1 MQKINRNKK
10 ARRRENV
17 KTRQCTPF
25 LSKCGSMKVR
35 GQGTHPFPQK
45 LASSYTRFPVFL
57 LSHFPIFLLLVHLGC
72 GLNQIDLSE
81 KKSTILEEAAITQA
95 AAEQALVSDNVRCV
109 STSGNHVWV
118 GTDRG
123 VSVYHKADNLW
134 TKLDREDGLLSND
147 VTAIAADGESVW
159 IGTTLGV
166 SLYELE
172 NKRWKKFQRRD
183 GLASNEVT
191 AIAVDEKYIWVG
203 TDAGISRY
211 DKTTGAWALQREKD
225 KDQFNVITAI
235 AVESEYVWF
244 GTEDGLR
251 RYDKPKDA
259 WNAYTKEEGLV
270 ENYIRHIALSPD
282 AVWVGT
288 EKSGVSKYSTIN
300 QTFTESH
307 TRTDRIESDFIR
319 AIAVDGDNVWFG
331 SEDRG
336 LRRYIT
342 TVDTWFKYTT
352 AQGLVSDHI
361 TALAVDGRDIWLGTY
376 EHGLG
381 RYDKSTDGWT
391 WYSRRDTLV
400 SNQVKSLVSTEG
412 ALWVGT
418 NKGLSRYALREKTW
432 RTYTKADGLTTN
444 YITSLASDADDET
457 LWVGTPLGLGKLEGG
472 RWRFYTEQHG
482 LVDNFVTCVVLSD
495 QVWVGTKGGLSVLMG
510 ESSPSSPQSGEAGQ
524 TRSIREST
532 RGITANQI
540 SVDSRGLVDGFYV
553 SRQPYLA
560 GKWVTAVWAIDE
572 EVWAGT
578 TEGLYR
584 KNATTDKFE
593 PFPVVTD
600 YVNTLASSPD
610 GRLLVG
616 TRNGLWVIRPSFYPP
631 ASGGIR
637 GVTRITDGLP
647 NLNVRA
653 VALDGETIW
662 IGTPGGVARSDGIR
676 VQQIFAMQPDGLL
689 HDNVQSIAVVD
700 KQLFFG
706 TVAGIAVYKVEKNG
720 WDKHTPYHD
729 TEILREDQT
738 RWMEL
743 DGHYLWVLNWAAS
756 PNGAILKF
764 DRRTDT
770 WIEYTKDALPLSSEV
785 PFITTIRRLAV
796 GEKDVWCA
804 TGDGGVLRY
813 NKVSDTWT
821 HFTRSSGLP
830 GHYATLIELDGSNG
844 VWVAFQGGVAAHYD
858 MQTEKWETVKVT
870 EAGIGTYIHDI
881 ACTKDYVW
889 FSTESVGVKRYERST
904 KTWRSYTEAQGMASR
919 SGQWIATDGEGVW
932 TSGEGHYSWVRDR
945 RVHGV
950 SYYRPDDD
958 TWTIYDRRE
967 GLRADRTDYGQVGK
981 DYVWC
986 FGQSG
991 INRYDKVGK
1000 SWTSFTHS
1008 DGLPGSGVE
1017 AVVEDGDG
1025 FWVGTVN
1032 KGVLKYSQAS
1042 GAWIAFTVEDGLI
1055 HDSVWRYQL
1064 KVDSKYVWVGTSRG
1078 LSRYDKEKETWTSFT
1093 KPTTLAD
1100 RRAVAVATDSR
1111 YVWVGTHRGL
1121 SRYDKRYD
1129 RWKHFQK
1136 SEEERDEED
1145 NGDEEDEEDG
1155 EKEEKNE
1162 LVDNNVIDLSVGR
1175 RYVWIATEGGVGRYD
1190 KIADRF
1196 ESYTKENQLPSVDI
1210 RAVVEN
1216 RSDVWIGTKNGIS
1229 KHSILSDD
1237 RNAWETYN
1245 AAIEILPTV
1254 EGKYA
1259 KSLKNDDVRC
1269 LAVDE
1274 NRAWAGTKTG
1284 VSLYA
1289 LRQGTWTTFTQNS
1302 GLASDE
1308 VSCITIDNEQVWF
1321 GSGRGVTVYDTLNET
1336 WKVLTDADGLG
1347 SNLITS
1353 MAIRGNQVWFGTFD
1367 KGITMWDK
1375 TTGQFTTFTKTDG
1388 LPHNG
1393 ILSIAIDG
1401 DYLWFGTH
1409 GGLTRYDSVTGT
1421 WTVYTER
1428 FDHDGI

>member
-1 MQKINRNKK
+1 MQKINRNMKTG
-10 ARRRENV
+10 RRENG
-17 KTRQCTPF
+17 KTRRFTPF
-25 LSKCGSMKVR
+25 LSKCGSVKAR
-35 GQGTHPFPQK
+35 GWEKHSLPHK
-45 LASSYTRFPVFL
+45 LAPSHTRFLVFL
-57 LSHFPIFLLLVHLGC
+57 LFRFQIFMLLFYLGC
-72 GLNQIDLSE
+72 GFTQIDPSE
-81 KKSTILEEAAITQA
+81 KKTAALEGAAITQT
-95 AAEQALVSDNVRCV
+95 AAEQALVSDNVRCI
-109 STSGNHVWV
+109 STSVDYIWV

-123 VSVYHKADNLW
+123 VSVYHKGDNRW
-134 TKLDREDGLLSND
+134 TKLDREDGLLSDD
-147 VTAIAADGESVW
+147 VTAIAADGKSVW

-166 SLYELE
+166 SLYDVET
-172 NKRWKKFQRRD
+172 KHWTKFQRRD
-183 GLASNEVT
+183 GLASNKVT
-191 AIAVDEKYIWVG
+191 AIAVDGNYIWVG
-203 TDAGISRY
+203 TEAGISRY

-225 KDQFNVITAI
+225 KDQFNVITAV

-259 WNAYTKEEGLV
+259 WNTYTKEEGLV
-270 ENYIRHIALSPD
+270 ENHIRWIALSPD

-331 SEDRG
+331 SADRG
-336 LRRYIT
+336 IRRYIT

-361 TALAVDGRDIWLGTY
+361 TALAVDGRNIWIGTY

-381 RYDKSTDGWT
+381 QYDKVTDGWT
-391 WYSRRDTLV
+391 WYSKRDTLV
-400 SNQVKSLVSTEG
+400 SNQIKKLVSTG
-412 ALWVGT
+412 DALWVGT

-432 RTYTKADGLTTN
+432 KTYTKADGLTTN
-444 YITSLASDADDET
+444 YVTSLVGDANDGT
-457 LWVGTPLGLGKLEGG
+457 LWVGTPLGLGKLEDG
-472 RWRFYTEQHG
+472 RWRFYTERNG
-482 LVDNFVTCVVLSD
+482 LANNFVTCISLSNHI
-495 QVWVGTKGGLSVLMG
+495 WVGTKGGLSVLM
-510 ESSPSSPQSGEAGQ
+510 EQSSTHPQSRIETIA
-524 TRSIREST
+524 EST
-532 RGITANQI
+532 GRQASSMGQ
-540 SVDSRGLVDGFYV
+540 SSGFNSSSINV
-553 SRQPYLA
+553 RAAHSYLT
-560 GKWVTAVWAIDE
+560 GKWVTAVLAVDE
-572 EVWAGT
+572 EIWAGT

-584 KNATTDKFE
+584 KNTATDKFE
-593 PFPVVTD
+593 PFPIVTD
-600 YVNTLASSPD
+600 YVNTLTFSPNR
-610 GRLLVG
+610 RLLVG
-616 TRNGLWVIRPSFYPP
+616 TRNGLWIIQGETS
-631 ASGGIR
+631 
-637 GVTRITDGLP
+637 THITEGLP

-653 VALDGETIW
+653 VAIDGETIW
-662 IGTPGGVARSDGIR
+662 VGTPGGVARFDGASVQR
-676 VQQIFAMQPDGLL
+676 VFTMQPDGLL
-689 HDNVQSIAVVD
+689 HDNVQSIAVID
-700 KQLFFG
+700 KQIFFG
-706 TVAGIAVYKVEKNG
+706 TVAGLAVYEIEEDRWEKR
-720 WDKHTPYHD
+720 TPYHD
-729 TEILREDQT
+729 TEILREDEA

-743 DGHYLWVLNWAAS
+743 DGHHLWVLNWTAS

-770 WIEYTKDALPLSSEV
+770 WVEYTKDALPLSSDV
-785 PFITTIRRLAV
+785 PFVTAVPRLAV
-796 GEKDVWCA
+796 GAEDVWCA

-821 HFTRSSGLP
+821 HFTKSSGLP
-830 GHYATLIELDGSNG
+830 GHHATLIELDEPHG
-844 VWVAFQGGVAAHYD
+844 VWVAFLGGVAAHYD
-858 MQTEKWETVKVT
+858 MQTEKWESVQVT
-870 EAGIGTYIHDI
+870 EAGPGTYIEDI

-889 FSTESVGVKRYERST
+889 FSTNGVGVKRYERAT

-919 SGQWIATDGEGVW
+919 SGEWIAADREGVW
-932 TSGEGHYSWVRDR
+932 TSGGSSYSWVSDR
-945 RVHGV
+945 GTSGV
-950 SYYRPDDD
+950 SYYSPTDDA
-958 TWTIYDRRE
+958 WTIYDRRK
-967 GLRADRTDYGQVGK
+967 GLRVGWARYGQVSE

-986 FGQSG
+986 FGWEG
-991 INRYDKVGK
+991 INRYDKAGK
-1000 SWTSFTHS
+1000 AWTSFTQS
-1008 DGLPGSGVE
+1008 DGLPQSSVE
-1017 AVVEDGDG
+1017 AISEDSDG
-1025 FWVGTVN
+1025 FWVGTGS

-1042 GAWIAFTVEDGLI
+1042 GAWTAFTVEDGLV

-1064 KVDSKYVWVGTSRG
+1064 KADSKYVWVGTSRG
-1078 LSRYDKEKETWTSFT
+1078 LSRYDKEKGTWTSFT

-1136 SEEERDEED
+1136 SEEERDDE
-1145 NGDEEDEEDG
+1145 GDEDADEEEGEEEG

-1162 LVDNNVIDLSVGR
+1162 LVDNNVIDLSIGK
-1175 RYVWIATEGGVGRYD
+1175 RYIWIATEGGVGRYD

-1216 RSDVWIGTKNGIS
+1216 RSDVWIGTRNGIS

-1269 LAVDE
+1269 LAVDDS
-1274 NRAWAGTKTG
+1274 RVWAGTKTG

-1289 LRQGTWTTFTQNS
+1289 LRQGTWTTFTQKD

-1308 VSCITIDNEQVWF
+1308 VSCITIDKEQVWF
-1321 GSGRGVTVYDTLNET
+1321 GSRRGVTVYNTVNET
-1336 WKVLTDADGLG
+1336 WKILTEAEGLG

-1353 MAIRGNQVWFGTFD
+1353 MAIRGDQVWFGTFD
-1367 KGITMWDK
+1367 KGVTMLDK
-1375 TTGQFTTFTKTDG
+1375 TTGQFTTFTKADG

-1393 ILSIAIDG
+1393 ILSIVID
-1401 DYLWFGTH
+1401 DNYLWFGTH
-1409 GGLTRYDSVTGT
+1409 GGLTRYDSLTGT

>member
-1 MQKINRNKK
+1 MRKTNKDEK
-10 ARRRENV
+10 TRRRENV
-17 KTRQCTPF
+17 KTRQFTPF
-25 LSKCGSMKVR
+25 LNTCGSVEAKGR
-35 GQGTHPFPQK
+35 EKHPLPQK
-45 LASSYTRFPVFL
+45 LAPSHTRFVVFL
-57 LSHFPIFLLLVHLGC
+57 LSRFPVILLLFHLGC
-72 GLNQIDLSE
+72 GLTQIDPSE
-81 KKSTILEEAAITQA
+81 KKSAALEEAAITQT

-109 STSGNHVWV
+109 STSANHVWV

-123 VSVYHKADNLW
+123 VSVYHKADNRW
-134 TKLDREDGLLSND
+134 TKLDREDGLLSDD
-147 VTAIAADGESVW
+147 VTAIAADGKSVW
-159 IGTTLGV
+159 IGTTLGI
-166 SLYELE
+166 SFYNLE
-172 NKRWKKFQRRD
+172 TEHWGKFQRRD
-183 GLASNEVT
+183 GLASNKVT
-191 AIAVDEKYIWVG
+191 SVAVDGNYIWVG
-203 TDAGISRY
+203 TEAGISRY
-211 DKTTGAWALQREKD
+211 DKTTRAWALQQEQD
-225 KDQFNVITAI
+225 KDQFNAITAV

-251 RYDKPKDA
+251 RYDKPKDS
-259 WNAYTKEEGLV
+259 WNTYTKEEGLV
-270 ENYIRHIALSPD
+270 ENHIRYIALSPD

-331 SEDRG
+331 SADRG
-336 LRRYIT
+336 IRRYIT

-361 TALAVDGRDIWLGTY
+361 TALAVDGRTIWIGTY
-376 EHGLG
+376 EHGLS
-381 RYDKSTDGWT
+381 RYDKVTDGWT
-391 WYSRRDTLV
+391 WYSKRDMLA
-400 SNQVKSLVSTEG
+400 SNQVKTLVSTG
-412 ALWVGT
+412 DALWVGT
-418 NKGLSRYALREKTW
+418 NKGLSRYAFREKTW
-432 RTYTKADGLTTN
+432 KTYTKADGLTTN
-444 YITSLASDADDET
+444 YITSLVGDGDDGT
-457 LWVGTPLGLGKLEGG
+457 LWVGTSLGLGRLEGE
-472 RWRFYTEQHG
+472 RWRFYTERNG
-482 LVDNFVTCVVLSD
+482 LASNFVTCISVTN
-495 QVWVGTKGGLSVLMG
+495 QVWVGTKGGLSVLI
-510 ESSPSSPQSGEAGQ
+510 EEALTSSPPSGIQ
-524 TRSIREST
+524 TISEST
-532 RGITANQI
+532 NQQDSSIGKSSDFNSSRITFRA
-540 SVDSRGLVDGFYV
+540 SHS
-553 SRQPYLA
+553 YLTS
-560 GKWVTAVWAIDE
+560 KWVTAVLAIGE

-584 KNATTDKFE
+584 RDTTTDKFE
-593 PFPVVTD
+593 PFPGVTD
-600 YVNTLASSPD
+600 YVNTLALSPD

-616 TRNGLWVIRPSFYPP
+616 TRNGLWIIRPPFYPP

-637 GVTRITDGLP
+637 GVTNLTDGLP
-647 NLNVRA
+647 NLNVRT
-653 VALDGETIW
+653 VAIDGETIW
-662 IGTPGGVARSDGIR
+662 VGTPGGVARSDGAR
-676 VQQIFAMQPDGLL
+676 VHRVFTMQPDGLL

-700 KQLFFG
+700 KQIFFG
-706 TVAGIAVYKVEKNG
+706 TVAGLAVYEIEEDR
-720 WDKHTPYHD
+720 WEKHTPYHD
-729 TEILREDQT
+729 TEVLREDEA
-738 RWMEL
+738 RWIEL
-743 DGHYLWVLNWAAS
+743 DGDHLWVLNWGAS

-770 WIEYTKDALPLSSEV
+770 WVEYTKDALPLSSDV
-785 PFITTIRRLAV
+785 PFITAIRRLAV
-796 GEKDVWCA
+796 GTADVWCA

-830 GHYATLIELDGSNG
+830 GHHATLVEVDEPDG
-844 VWVAFQGGVAAHYD
+844 VWVAFLGGVAAHYD
-858 MQTEKWETVKVT
+858 TQTEKWESVKVT
-870 EAGIGTYIHDI
+870 EAGPGTYIEDI

-889 FSTESVGVKRYERST
+889 FSTNGVGVKRYERAT

-919 SGQWIATDGEGVW
+919 SGQWIAADGKGVW
-932 TSGEGHYSWVRDR
+932 TSGGSSYSWVSDR
-945 RVHGV
+945 GTSGV
-950 SYYRPDDD
+950 SYYHPTDD
-958 TWTIYDRRE
+958 TWTIYDRRK
-967 GLRADRTDYGQVGK
+967 GLRVNWTRYGQVSE

-986 FGQSG
+986 FGWDG
-991 INRYDKVGK
+991 INRYDKAGK
-1000 SWTSFTHS
+1000 LWTSFTRS
-1008 DGLPGSGVE
+1008 DGLPESSVE
-1017 AVVEDGDG
+1017 AISEDIDD
-1025 FWVGTVN
+1025 FWVGTGS

-1042 GAWIAFTVEDGLI
+1042 GAWTVFTVEDGLV

-1078 LSRYDKEKETWTSFT
+1078 LSRYDKEKGTWTSFT

-1129 RWKHFQK
+1129 RWKHFQQ
-1136 SEEERDEED
+1136 SEEESEIDEEG
-1145 NGDEEDEEDG
+1145 NGDEEEEEEVG

-1162 LVDNNVIDLSVGR
+1162 LVDNNVIDLSVGKQ
-1175 RYVWIATEGGVGRYD
+1175 YIWIATEGGVGRYD

-1196 ESYTKENQLPSVDI
+1196 ESYTKDNQLPSVDI
-1210 RAVVEN
+1210 RAIVEN

-1274 NRAWAGTKTG
+1274 NHVWAGTKTG

-1289 LRQGTWTTFTQNS
+1289 LRQGTWTTFTQKE

-1308 VSCITIDNEQVWF
+1308 VSCITIDNERVWF
-1321 GSGRGVTVYDTLNET
+1321 GSGRGVTVYDTANKT
-1336 WKVLTDADGLG
+1336 WKILTEADGLG

-1353 MAIRGNQVWFGTFD
+1353 MAIRGDQVWFGTFD
-1367 KGITMWDK
+1367 KGVTVLDK
-1375 TTGQFTTFTKTDG
+1375 TTGQCTTFTKADG

-1409 GGLTRYDSVTGT
+1409 GGLTRYDSLTGT

>member
-1 MQKINRNKK
+1 MRKINK
-10 ARRRENV
+10 NV
-17 KTRQCTPF
+17 KLGKHFNAKAQRHKGAKKRLFNIFF
-25 LSKCGSMKVR
+25 LR
-35 GQGTHPFPQK
+35 FIGTGFVPWYLCVLTFLLL
-45 LASSYTRFPVFL
+45 LARFPVFIL
-57 LSHFPIFLLLVHLGC
+57 LFYLGC
-72 GLNQIDLSE
+72 GLTQVDLSE
-81 KKSTILEEAAITQA
+81 KQSAALEEAAITQT
-95 AAEQALVSDNVRCV
+95 AAERALVSDNIRCI
-109 STSGNHVWV
+109 STSVDYVWV

-123 VSVYHKADNLW
+123 VSVYHKGDNRW
-134 TKLDREDGLLSND
+134 TKLDREDGLLSDD
-147 VTAIAADGESVW
+147 VTAIAADGKSVW

-166 SLYELE
+166 SLYDLE
-172 NKRWKKFQRRD
+172 TRRWTKFQRRD
-183 GLASNEVT
+183 GLGSNKVT
-191 AIAVDEKYIWVG
+191 ALAVDGNYIWVG
-203 TDAGISRY
+203 TEAGISRY
-211 DKTTGAWALQREKD
+211 DKTTRAWALQQEKD
-225 KDQFNVITAI
+225 KDRFNAVTAV

-259 WNAYTKEEGLV
+259 WNTYTKEEGLV
-270 ENYIRHIALSPD
+270 ENHIRYIALSPD

-331 SEDRG
+331 SADRG
-336 LRRYIT
+336 IRRYIT

-361 TALAVDGRDIWLGTY
+361 AALAVDGRHIWIGTY

-381 RYDKSTDGWT
+381 QYDKATDGWT
-391 WYSRRDTLV
+391 WYSKRDTLV
-400 SNQVKSLVSTEG
+400 SNQVKALISTGE
-412 ALWVGT
+412 ALWAGT
-418 NKGLSRYALREKTW
+418 NKGLSRYSLRKKTW

-444 YITSLASDADDET
+444 YITALGNANDGT
-457 LWVGTPLGLGKLEGG
+457 LWVGTSLGLGRLEGE
-472 RWRFYTEQHG
+472 RWRFYTERNG
-482 LVDNFVTCVVLSD
+482 LANNFVTCISLSN
-495 QVWVGTKGGLSVLMG
+495 QIWVGTKGGLSVLMKVPRPPN
-510 ESSPSSPQSGEAGQ
+510 SSRFTFHAS
-524 TRSIREST
+524 RS
-532 RGITANQI
+532 
-540 SVDSRGLVDGFYV
+540 
-553 SRQPYLA
+553 YLT
-560 GKWVTAVWAIDE
+560 GKWVTAVLAMGE

-584 KNATTDKFE
+584 RDAATDKFE
-593 PFPVVTD
+593 PFPVITD
-600 YVNTLASSPD
+600 YVNTLALSPD

-616 TRNGLWVIRPSFYPP
+616 TRNGLWIIQGATS
-631 ASGGIR
+631 
-637 GVTRITDGLP
+637 THLTKGLP

-653 VALDGETIW
+653 VAADRETIW
-662 IGTPGGVARSDGIR
+662 IGTPGGVASSDGAR
-676 VQQIFAMQPDGLL
+676 VQRVFTMYPNGLL
-689 HDNVQSIAVVD
+689 HDNVQNIAVVD
-700 KQLFFG
+700 KQVFFG
-706 TVAGIAVYKVEKNG
+706 TVAGIAVYEVEKNE
-720 WDKHTPYHD
+720 WRKHTPYRD
-729 TEILREDQT
+729 TEILREDEA

-743 DGHYLWVLNWAAS
+743 DGHHLWVLNWAAS

-770 WIEYTKDALPLSSEV
+770 WVEYTKDALPLSSEV
-785 PFITTIRRLAV
+785 PFITAVRRLAV
-796 GEKDVWCA
+796 GTEDVWCA

-821 HFTRSSGLP
+821 HFTKSSGLP
-830 GHYATLIELDGSNG
+830 GHHATLIELDDPYG
-844 VWVAFQGGVAAHYD
+844 VWVAFLGGVAAHYD
-858 MQTEKWETVKVT
+858 TRTEKWDSVQVT
-870 EAGIGTYIHDI
+870 EAGPGTYIEDI
-881 ACTKDYVW
+881 ACTKEYVW
-889 FSTESVGVKRYERST
+889 FSTNGVGVKRYERAT

-919 SGQWIATDGEGVW
+919 SGEWIAADGDGVW
-932 TSGEGHYSWVRDR
+932 TSGGSSYSWVSDR
-945 RVHGV
+945 GTSGV
-950 SYYRPDDD
+950 SYYQPTND
-958 TWTIYDRRE
+958 TWTIYDRRK
-967 GLRADRTDYGQVGK
+967 GLRVGWARYGQVSE

-986 FGQSG
+986 FGWEG
-991 INRYDKVGK
+991 INRYDKTGK
-1000 SWTSFTHS
+1000 SWTSFTQS
-1008 DGLPGSGVE
+1008 DGLPESSVE
-1017 AVVEDGDG
+1017 AISEDSDG
-1025 FWVGTVN
+1025 FWVGTGSE
-1032 KGVLKYSQAS
+1032 GVLKYSQAS
-1042 GAWIAFTVEDGLI
+1042 GAWTAFTVEDGLV

-1078 LSRYDKEKETWTSFT
+1078 LSRYDKEKGTWTSFT

-1136 SEEERDEED
+1136 SEEEEKDEED
-1145 NGDEEDEEDG
+1145 NGDEAEDDEEEG

-1162 LVDNNVIDLSVGR
+1162 LVDNNVIDLSVGK
-1175 RYVWIATEGGVGRYD
+1175 RYIWIATEGGVGRYD
-1190 KIADRF
+1190 KIANRF
-1196 ESYTKENQLPSVDI
+1196 ESYTQENQLPSVDI

-1269 LAVDE
+1269 LAVDD
-1274 NRAWAGTKTG
+1274 NRVWAGTKTG

-1289 LRQGTWTTFTQNS
+1289 LRQGTWTTFTQKD

-1308 VSCITIDNEQVWF
+1308 VSCIIIDKEEVWF
-1321 GSGRGVTVYDTLNET
+1321 GSGRGVTVYNTVNKT
-1336 WKVLTDADGLG
+1336 WKVSQSIGTDGLG

-1353 MAIRGNQVWFGTFD
+1353 MAIRGDQVWFGTFD
-1367 KGITMWDK
+1367 KGVTMLDK
-1375 TTGQFTTFTKTDG
+1375 TTGQFTTFTKADG

-1409 GGLTRYDSVTGT
+1409 GGLTRYDSLTGT

>member
-1 MQKINRNKK
+1 M
-10 ARRRENV
+10 
-17 KTRQCTPF
+17 
-25 LSKCGSMKVR
+25 
-35 GQGTHPFPQK
+35 
-45 LASSYTRFPVFL
+45 
-57 LSHFPIFLLLVHLGC
+57 
-72 GLNQIDLSE
+72 
-81 KKSTILEEAAITQA
+81 TILEEAAITQA

-109 STSGNHVWV
+109 SASANHVWV

-123 VSVYHKADNLW
+123 ISVYHKADNRW
-134 TKLDREDGLLSND
+134 TKLDREDGLLSDD
-147 VTAIAADGESVW
+147 VTAIAADAESVW

-166 SLYELE
+166 SFYDSEK
-172 NKRWKKFQRRD
+172 KRWKKFQRRD
-183 GLASNEVT
+183 GLASNKVT

-225 KDQFNVITAI
+225 KDQFNAITAI

-259 WNAYTKEEGLV
+259 WNTYTKEEGLV
-270 ENYIRHIALSPD
+270 ENHIRWIALSPD

-288 EKSGVSKYSTIN
+288 ERSGVSKYSTIN

-331 SEDRG
+331 LADRG
-336 LRRYIT
+336 IRRYIT

-361 TALAVDGRDIWLGTY
+361 TALAVDGRNIWIGTY

-381 RYDKSTDGWT
+381 RYDKVTDGWT
-391 WYSRRDTLV
+391 WYSKRDTLV
-400 SNQVKSLVSTEG
+400 SNQVKTLVSTG
-412 ALWVGT
+412 DALWVGT

-444 YITSLASDADDET
+444 YITSLASDTSDET
-457 LWVGTPLGLGKLEGG
+457 LWVGTPLGLGKLKDG
-472 RWRFYTEQHG
+472 RWRFYTERNG
-482 LVDNFVTCVVLSD
+482 LVDNFVTCISFSNRL
-495 QVWVGTKGGLSVLMG
+495 WVGTKGGLSVLM
-510 ESSPSSPQSGEAGQ
+510 EQPSAHPQSGIETISKSTDQQSSSMGNSSDPNASHM
-524 TRSIREST
+524 TFHASRS
-532 RGITANQI
+532 
-540 SVDSRGLVDGFYV
+540 
-553 SRQPYLA
+553 YLT
-560 GKWVTAVWAIDE
+560 GKWVTAVLAIDA

-584 KNATTDKFE
+584 KNAATDKFE
-593 PFPVVTD
+593 PVPVVTD
-600 YVNTLASSPD
+600 YVNTLVFSPE

-616 TRNGLWVIRPSFYPP
+616 TRNGLWIIHGE
-631 ASGGIR
+631 AS
-637 GVTRITDGLP
+637 THITDGLP

-653 VALDGETIW
+653 VALDGGTIW
-662 IGTPGGVARSDGIR
+662 MGTPGGVARSNEIR
-676 VQQIFAMQPDGLL
+676 VQQIFTMQPDGLL

-700 KQLFFG
+700 KRLFFG
-706 TVAGIAVYKVEKNG
+706 TVAGLAAYEVEKNR
-720 WDKHTPYHD
+720 WEKHTPYYD
-729 TEILREDQT
+729 TEILREDQA

-743 DGHYLWVLNWAAS
+743 DGHYLWVINWDAS

-770 WIEYTKDALPLSSEV
+770 WIEYTKDALPISSEV
-785 PFITTIRRLAV
+785 PFITAIRRLAV

-813 NKVSDTWT
+813 NKASDTWT
-821 HFTRSSGLP
+821 HFTKSSGLP
-830 GHYATLIELDGSNG
+830 GHHATRIEIDEPNG
-844 VWVAFQGGVAAHYD
+844 VWVAFLGGVAAYYD
-858 MQTEKWETVKVT
+858 TQTEKWETVKVT
-870 EAGIGTYIHDI
+870 EPGDGTSIEDI
-881 ACTKDYVW
+881 ACAKDYVW
-889 FSTESVGVKRYERST
+889 FSTRSVGVKRYERTT

-919 SGQWIATDGEGVW
+919 RGDWIAADGEGVW
-932 TSGEGHYSWVRDR
+932 TSGRGHYSWVRGR
-945 RVHGV
+945 RAHGV
-950 SYYRPDDD
+950 SYYRSDDD

-967 GLRADRTDYGQVGK
+967 GLRAGEAEFGQVSD

-986 FGQSG
+986 FGYGG
-991 INRYDKVGK
+991 INRYDKAGR

-1008 DGLPGSGVE
+1008 DGLPSSGGESGDVGVQ
-1017 AVVEDGDG
+1017 AVAEDGNG

-1042 GAWIAFTVEDGLI
+1042 GAWTAFTVEDGLV

-1078 LSRYDKEKETWTSFT
+1078 LSRYDKAKETWTSFT
-1093 KPTTLAD
+1093 KPTILAD
-1100 RRAVAVATDSR
+1100 RRAVAVTTDSR

-1129 RWKHFQK
+1129 GWKHFQK
-1136 SEEERDEED
+1136 LEEESGDDEED
-1145 NGDEEDEEDG
+1145 NEDEEEEDED
-1155 EKEEKNE
+1155 KEEEIKNE
-1162 LVDNNVIDLSVGR
+1162 LVDNNVIDLSVGS

-1210 RAVVEN
+1210 RAIVQN

-1269 LAVDE
+1269 LAVDDSHV
-1274 NRAWAGTKTG
+1274 WAGTKTG

-1289 LRQGTWTTFTQNS
+1289 LRQGTWTTFTQKD

-1308 VSCITIDNEQVWF
+1308 VSCIIIDNEQVWF
-1321 GSGRGVTVYDTLNET
+1321 GSGRGVTVYDTSNET
-1336 WKVLTDADGLG
+1336 WRVLTEADGLG

-1353 MAIRGNQVWFGTFD
+1353 MAIRGDQVWFGTFD
-1367 KGITMWDK
+1367 KGVTMLDK
-1375 TTGQFTTFTKTDG
+1375 TTGQFTTFTKADG

-1393 ILSIAIDG
+1393 ILSITIDD

-1409 GGLTRYDSVTGT
+1409 GGLTRYDSLTGT

>member
-1 MQKINRNKK
+1 M
-10 ARRRENV
+10 
-17 KTRQCTPF
+17 
-25 LSKCGSMKVR
+25 LSCFQS
-35 GQGTHPFPQK
+35 FI
-45 LASSYTRFPVFL
+45 L
-57 LSHFPIFLLLVHLGC
+57 LFYVGC
-72 GLNQIDLSE
+72 GFTQIDSSD
-81 KKSTILEEAAITQA
+81 KKTAALEGAAITQT
-95 AAEQALVSDNVRCV
+95 AAEQALVSDNVRCI
-109 STSGNHVWV
+109 STSADYVWV

-123 VSVYHKADNLW
+123 VSVYHKGDNRW
-134 TKLDREDGLLSND
+134 TKLDRENGLLSDD
-147 VTAIAADGESVW
+147 VTAIAADGKSVW

-166 SLYELE
+166 SLYDVET
-172 NKRWKKFQRRD
+172 KHWTKFQRRD
-183 GLASNEVT
+183 GLASNKVT
-191 AIAVDEKYIWVG
+191 AMAVDGNYIWVG
-203 TDAGISRY
+203 TEAGISRY

-225 KDQFNVITAI
+225 KDQFNVITAV

-259 WNAYTKEEGLV
+259 WNTYTKEEGLV
-270 ENYIRHIALSPD
+270 ENHIRWIALSPD

-331 SEDRG
+331 SADRG
-336 LRRYIT
+336 IRRYIT

-361 TALAVDGRDIWLGTY
+361 TALAVDGRNIWIGTY

-381 RYDKSTDGWT
+381 QYDKVTDGWT
-391 WYSRRDTLV
+391 WYSKRDTLV
-400 SNQVKSLVSTEG
+400 SNQIKTLVSAGE
-412 ALWVGT
+412 ALWIGT

-432 RTYTKADGLTTN
+432 KAYTKADGLATN
-444 YITSLASDADDET
+444 YITSLVGDANDGK
-457 LWVGTPLGLGKLEGG
+457 LWVGTPLGLGKLEDG
-472 RWRFYTEQHG
+472 RWRFYTERNG
-482 LVDNFVTCVVLSD
+482 LANNFVTCISLSNHVSTRRGSSTLFGSS
-495 QVWVGTKGGLSVLMG
+495 QPNNVGIWVGTKSGLSVLV
-510 ESSPSSPQSGEAGQ
+510 EQPSTDPQSGIGKN
-524 TRSIREST
+524 TEST
-532 RGITANQI
+532 GQQTSPIEKSSEPNSSPINVRA
-540 SVDSRGLVDGFYV
+540 SHS
-553 SRQPYLA
+553 YLT
-560 GKWVTAVWAIDE
+560 GKWVTAVLAIDE

-584 KNATTDKFE
+584 KNAATDEFE
-593 PFPVVTD
+593 PFPIVTD
-600 YVNTLASSPD
+600 YVNTLTFSPD
-610 GRLLVG
+610 KRLLVG
-616 TRNGLWVIRPSFYPP
+616 TRNGLWIIQGETS
-631 ASGGIR
+631 
-637 GVTRITDGLP
+637 THITEGLP

-653 VALDGETIW
+653 VAIDGETIW
-662 IGTPGGVARSDGIR
+662 VGTPGGVVRSDGVSVQR
-676 VQQIFAMQPDGLL
+676 VFTMQPDGLL
-689 HDNVQSIAVVD
+689 HDNVQSIAVID
-700 KQLFFG
+700 KQIFFG
-706 TVAGIAVYKVEKNG
+706 TVAGLAVYEIEEDR
-720 WDKHTPYHD
+720 WEKHTPYHD
-729 TEILREDQT
+729 TEILREDEA

-743 DGHYLWVLNWAAS
+743 DGHHLWVLNWMAS

-770 WIEYTKDALPLSSEV
+770 WVEYTKEALPLSSDV
-785 PFITTIRRLAV
+785 PFITAVPRLAV
-796 GEKDVWCA
+796 GTEDVWCA

-813 NKVSDTWT
+813 NKVSDTWS
-821 HFTRSSGLP
+821 HFTKSAGLP
-830 GHYATLIELDGSNG
+830 GHHATLIEVDEPNG
-844 VWVAFQGGVAAHYD
+844 VWVAFLGGVAAHYD
-858 MQTEKWETVKVT
+858 TWTEKWESVKVT
-870 EAGIGTYIHDI
+870 EAGPGTYIEDI
-881 ACTKDYVW
+881 ACTRDYVW
-889 FSTESVGVKRYERST
+889 FSTNGVGVKRYERAT

-919 SGQWIATDGEGVW
+919 SGQWIAADGEGVW
-932 TSGEGHYSWVRDR
+932 TSGGSSYSWVSDR
-945 RVHGV
+945 GTSGV
-950 SYYRPDDD
+950 SYYQPTND
-958 TWTIYDRRE
+958 TWTIYDRRK
-967 GLRADRTDYGQVGK
+967 GLRVGWARYGQVSE

-986 FGQSG
+986 FGWQG
-991 INRYDKVGK
+991 INRYDKTDK
-1000 SWTSFTHS
+1000 SWTSFTQS
-1008 DGLPGSGVE
+1008 DGLPQSSVE
-1017 AVVEDGDG
+1017 AISEDSDG
-1025 FWVGTVN
+1025 FWVGTGS

-1042 GAWIAFTVEDGLI
+1042 GAWTAFTVEDGLV
-1055 HDSVWRYQL
+1055 HDSIWRYQL
-1064 KVDSKYVWVGTSRG
+1064 KADSKYVWVGTSRG
-1078 LSRYDKEKETWTSFT
+1078 LSRYDKEKGTWTSFT

-1129 RWKHFQK
+1129 RWKHFEK
-1136 SEEERDEED
+1136 PAEESGRDEDEDGDEGDDEEEQEPETT
-1145 NGDEEDEEDG
+1145 
-1155 EKEEKNE
+1155 NE
-1162 LVDNNVIDLSVGR
+1162 LVDNNVIDLSVGK
-1175 RYVWIATEGGVGRYD
+1175 RYIWIATEGGVGRYD

-1269 LAVDE
+1269 LAVDD
-1274 NRAWAGTKTG
+1274 NRVWAGTKTG

-1289 LRQGTWTTFTQNS
+1289 LRQGTWTTFTQKD

-1308 VSCITIDNEQVWF
+1308 VSCITIDKEQVWF
-1321 GSGRGVTVYDTLNET
+1321 GSRRGVTVYDTVNKT
-1336 WKVLTDADGLG
+1336 WKILTEADGLG

-1353 MAIRGNQVWFGTFD
+1353 MAIRGDQVWFGTFD
-1367 KGITMWDK
+1367 KGVTMLDK
-1375 TTGQFTTFTKTDG
+1375 TTGQFTTFTKADG

-1393 ILSIAIDG
+1393 ILSIVIED

-1409 GGLTRYDSVTGT
+1409 GGLTRYDSLTGT

>member
-1 MQKINRNKK
+1 METL
-10 ARRRENV
+10 ENYALHFRSHV
-17 KTRQCTPF
+17 LRFTF
-25 LSKCGSMKVR
+25 YALSLF
-35 GQGTHPFPQK
+35 H
-45 LASSYTRFPVFL
+45 
-57 LSHFPIFLLLVHLGC
+57 IGC
-72 GLNQIDLSE
+72 GLIQIGPGE
-81 KKSTILEEAAITQA
+81 EKSTVLEEAVITQA

-109 STSGNHVWV
+109 STSTGHVWV

-123 VSVYHKADNLW
+123 VSVYHKADNRW
-134 TKLDREDGLLSND
+134 TKLDREDGLLSDD

-166 SLYELE
+166 SLYDLE
-172 NKRWKKFQRRD
+172 DKRWIKFQRRD
-183 GLASNEVT
+183 GLASNKVT
-191 AIAVDEKYIWVG
+191 AIAVDGNYIWVG

-225 KDQFNVITAI
+225 KDQFNAITAI

-259 WNAYTKEEGLV
+259 WNVYTKEEGLV
-270 ENYIRHIALSPD
+270 ENHIRHIALSPD

-331 SEDRG
+331 SADRG
-336 LRRYIT
+336 IRRYIA

-352 AQGLVSDHI
+352 TQGLVSDHI
-361 TALAVDGRDIWLGTY
+361 AALTVDGRNIWIGTY

-381 RYDKSTDGWT
+381 RYDKATDGWT
-391 WYSRRDTLV
+391 WYSRRDALA
-400 SNQVKSLVSTEG
+400 SNQVQSLVSTEG
-412 ALWVGT
+412 ALWAGT

-432 RTYTKADGLTTN
+432 RNYTKADGLTTN
-444 YITSLASDADDET
+444 YITSLTAGAEDGS
-457 LWVGTPLGLGKLEGG
+457 LWVGTPLGLGRLAGK
-472 RWRFYTEQHG
+472 RWRFYTERNG
-482 LVDNFVTCVVLSD
+482 LAHNFVTCVSVSN
-495 QVWVGTKGGLSVLMG
+495 QIWVGTKGGLNVLM
-510 ESSPSSPQSGEAGQ
+510 EEPPISSLQSGIE
-524 TRSIREST
+524 TVSEST
-532 RGITANQI
+532 NQQNWSMETPSI
-540 SVDSRGLVDGFYV
+540 PDSSHRTFHA
-553 SRQPYLA
+553 SRSYLT
-560 GKWVTAVWAIDE
+560 GKWVTAVLVINK

-578 TEGLYR
+578 TEGVYR
-584 KNATTDKFE
+584 RNAATDRFE
-593 PFPVVTD
+593 LFPVVTD
-600 YVNTLASSPD
+600 YVNTLVFSPD

-616 TRNGLWVIRPSFYPP
+616 TRNGLWIIHGETSTH
-631 ASGGIR
+631 I
-637 GVTRITDGLP
+637 INGLP
-647 NLNVRA
+647 NPNVRA
-653 VALDGETIW
+653 IAVDKETIW
-662 IGTPGGVARSDGIR
+662 IGTPGGVARTDGAR
-676 VQQIFAMQPDGLL
+676 VQQIVTMQPDGLL
-689 HDNVQSIAVVD
+689 HNNVQSITVVD
-700 KQLFFG
+700 KQVFFG
-706 TVAGIAVYKVEKNG
+706 TVAGLAVYEVENDR
-720 WDKHTPYHD
+720 WDRHKPYHD
-729 TEILREDQT
+729 TEVLREDEA
-738 RWMEL
+738 RWIEL
-743 DGHYLWVLNWAAS
+743 DGHHLWAINWSAS

-770 WIEYTKDALPLSSEV
+770 WIEYTKDALPLSSEI
-785 PFITTIRRLAV
+785 PFITGIRRLAV
-796 GEKDVWCA
+796 GTEDVWCA

-813 NKVSDTWT
+813 NKASDTWM
-821 HFTRSSGLP
+821 HFTKSSGLP
-830 GHYATLIELDGSNG
+830 GHHATLIELDEPDG
-844 VWVAFQGGVAAHYD
+844 VWVAFLGGVAAHYD
-858 MQTEKWETVKVT
+858 MRTEKWETVKVT
-870 EAGIGTYIHDI
+870 EAGIGTYIEDI

-889 FSTESVGVKRYERST
+889 FSTRSVGVKRYERAT

-919 SGQWIATDGEGVW
+919 SGDWIATDGEGVW

-967 GLRADRTDYGQVGK
+967 GLRADRTDYGQVGE

-986 FGQSG
+986 FGRSG
-991 INRYDKVGK
+991 INRYDKAGK
-1000 SWTSFTHS
+1000 SWTSFTRS

-1017 AVVEDGDG
+1017 AIAEDGDG

-1032 KGVLKYSQAS
+1032 KGVLKYAQAS
-1042 GAWIAFTVEDGLI
+1042 GAWTAFTVEDGLV
-1055 HDSVWRYQL
+1055 HDSIWRYQL

-1145 NGDEEDEEDG
+1145 NEDEEDEEDG

-1210 RAVVEN
+1210 RAVVQN

-1274 NRAWAGTKTG
+1274 NRVWAGTKTG

-1289 LRQGTWTTFTQNS
+1289 LRQGTWTTFTQND
-1302 GLASDE
+1302 GLANDE
-1308 VSCITIDNEQVWF
+1308 VSCIIVDNEQVWF

-1336 WKVLTDADGLG
+1336 WKVLTEADGLG

-1353 MAIRGNQVWFGTFD
+1353 MAIRGDHVWFGTFD
-1367 KGITMWDK
+1367 KGVTMLDK
-1375 TTGQFTTFTKTDG
+1375 TTGQFTTFTKAEG

-1409 GGLTRYDSVTGT
+1409 GGLTRYDSLTGT

>member
-81 KKSTILEEAAITQA
+81 KKSTVLEEAAITQA

-109 STSGNHVWV
+109 STSANHVWV

-134 TKLDREDGLLSND
+134 TKLDREDGLLSDD

-400 SNQVKSLVSTEG
+400 SNQVKSLASTEG

-482 LVDNFVTCVVLSD
+482 LANNFVTCIVLSN

-510 ESSPSSPQSGEAGQ
+510 ESSPSSPQSGEDGQ

-804 TGDGGVLRY
+804 TGDGG
-813 NKVSDTWT
+813 
-821 HFTRSSGLP
+821 
-830 GHYATLIELDGSNG
+830 
-844 VWVAFQGGVAAHYD
+844 
-858 MQTEKWETVKVT
+858 
-870 EAGIGTYIHDI
+870 
-881 ACTKDYVW
+881 CT
-889 FSTESVGVKRYERST
+889 
-904 KTWRSYTEAQGMASR
+904 
-919 SGQWIATDGEGVW
+919 
-932 TSGEGHYSWVRDR
+932 
-945 RVHGV
+945 
-950 SYYRPDDD
+950 
-958 TWTIYDRRE
+958 TI
-967 GLRADRTDYGQVGK
+967 Q
-981 DYVWC
+981 
-986 FGQSG
+986 
-991 INRYDKVGK
+991 
-1000 SWTSFTHS
+1000 
-1008 DGLPGSGVE
+1008 
-1017 AVVEDGDG
+1017 
-1025 FWVGTVN
+1025 
-1032 KGVLKYSQAS
+1032 
-1042 GAWIAFTVEDGLI
+1042 
-1055 HDSVWRYQL
+1055 
-1064 KVDSKYVWVGTSRG
+1064 
-1078 LSRYDKEKETWTSFT
+1078 
-1093 KPTTLAD
+1093 
-1100 RRAVAVATDSR
+1100 
-1111 YVWVGTHRGL
+1111 
-1121 SRYDKRYD
+1121 
-1129 RWKHFQK
+1129 
-1136 SEEERDEED
+1136 
-1145 NGDEEDEEDG
+1145 
-1155 EKEEKNE
+1155 
-1162 LVDNNVIDLSVGR
+1162 
-1175 RYVWIATEGGVGRYD
+1175 
-1190 KIADRF
+1190 
-1196 ESYTKENQLPSVDI
+1196 
-1210 RAVVEN
+1210 
-1216 RSDVWIGTKNGIS
+1216 
-1229 KHSILSDD
+1229 
-1237 RNAWETYN
+1237 
-1245 AAIEILPTV
+1245 
-1254 EGKYA
+1254 
-1259 KSLKNDDVRC
+1259 
-1269 LAVDE
+1269 
-1274 NRAWAGTKTG
+1274 
-1284 VSLYA
+1284 
-1289 LRQGTWTTFTQNS
+1289 
-1302 GLASDE
+1302 
-1308 VSCITIDNEQVWF
+1308 
-1321 GSGRGVTVYDTLNET
+1321 
-1336 WKVLTDADGLG
+1336 
-1347 SNLITS
+1347 
-1353 MAIRGNQVWFGTFD
+1353 
-1367 KGITMWDK
+1367 
-1375 TTGQFTTFTKTDG
+1375 
-1388 LPHNG
+1388 
-1393 ILSIAIDG
+1393 
-1401 DYLWFGTH
+1401 
-1409 GGLTRYDSVTGT
+1409 
-1421 WTVYTER
+1421 
-1428 FDHDGI
+1428 

>member
-1 MQKINRNKK
+1 MRKINKDEK
-10 ARRRENV
+10 TGRRENG
-17 KTRQCTPF
+17 KTRVQ
-25 LSKCGSMKVR
+25 
-35 GQGTHPFPQK
+35 
-45 LASSYTRFPVFL
+45 L
-57 LSHFPIFLLLVHLGC
+57 LFRCRTVPLFCFQIFMLLFYLGC
-72 GLNQIDLSE
+72 GLTQIDSTE
-81 KKSTILEEAAITQA
+81 KKSAALEEAAITQA
-95 AAEQALVSDNVRCV
+95 AAEQALVSDNIRCV
-109 STSGNHVWV
+109 STSANHVWV

-123 VSVYHKADNLW
+123 VSVYHKADKRW
-134 TKLDREDGLLSND
+134 TKLDWEDGLLSDD
-147 VTAIAADGESVW
+147 VTAIAADGKSVW

-166 SLYELE
+166 SLYDLE
-172 NKRWKKFQRRD
+172 TKHWAKFQRRD
-183 GLASNEVT
+183 GLASNKVS
-191 AIAVDEKYIWVG
+191 AIAVDGNYIWVG

-211 DKTTGAWALQREKD
+211 DKTTKAWALQQEKD
-225 KDQFNVITAI
+225 KDLFNAITAV

-259 WNAYTKEEGLV
+259 WNTYTREEGLV
-270 ENYIRHIALSPD
+270 ENHIRWIALSPD

-331 SEDRG
+331 LADRG
-336 LRRYIT
+336 IRRYIT

-361 TALAVDGRDIWLGTY
+361 TALAVDGRNIWIGTY
-376 EHGLG
+376 EQGLG
-381 RYDKSTDGWT
+381 RYDKVTDGWT
-391 WYSRRDTLV
+391 WYSKRDTLV
-400 SNQVKSLVSTEG
+400 SNQIKTLVSTG
-412 ALWVGT
+412 DALWAGT
-418 NKGLSRYALREKTW
+418 NKGLSRYALRKKTW

-444 YITSLASDADDET
+444 YITSLVGDANDET
-457 LWVGTPLGLGKLEGG
+457 LWVGTPLGLGRLEEE
-472 RWRFYTEQHG
+472 RWRFYTEQNG
-482 LVDNFVTCVVLSD
+482 LANNFVTCISLSNH
-495 QVWVGTKGGLSVLMG
+495 VWVGTKGGLSVLM
-510 ESSPSSPQSGEAGQ
+510 EQPSTHPQSAIE
-524 TRSIREST
+524 TITEST
-532 RGITANQI
+532 DQENSSMGK
-540 SVDSRGLVDGFYV
+540 SSDSNSSGTTFHA
-553 SRQPYLA
+553 SHSYLT
-560 GKWVTAVWAIDE
+560 GKWVTGVLAIDE

-584 KNATTDKFE
+584 KNAATDKFK

-600 YVNTLASSPD
+600 YVNTLVFSPD

-616 TRNGLWVIRPSFYPP
+616 TRNGLWVIHGEMSTHFT
-631 ASGGIR
+631 G
-637 GVTRITDGLP
+637 GLP

-653 VALDGETIW
+653 IAVDEETIW
-662 IGTPGGVARSDGIR
+662 IGTPGGIARSDGVS
-676 VQQIFAMQPDGLL
+676 VQQVFRMQPDGLL
-689 HDNVQSIAVVD
+689 HDNVQSIAVVGE
-700 KQLFFG
+700 QVFFG
-706 TVAGIAVYKVEKNG
+706 TVAGLAVYEKEADQ
-720 WDKHTPYHD
+720 WEKHTPYHD
-729 TEILREDQT
+729 MAILREDEA

-770 WIEYTKDALPLSSEV
+770 WVEYTKDALPLSSDV
-785 PFITTIRRLAV
+785 PFITAVPRLAV
-796 GEKDVWCA
+796 GTEDVWCA

-813 NKVSDTWT
+813 NKKSDTWT
-821 HFTRSSGLP
+821 HFTKSSGLP
-830 GHYATLIELDGSNG
+830 GHHATRIELDEPHG
-844 VWVAFQGGVAAHYD
+844 VWVAFLGGVAAHYD
-858 MQTEKWETVKVT
+858 TQTEKWESMKVT
-870 EAGIGTYIHDI
+870 EAGPGTYIEDI

-889 FSTESVGVKRYERST
+889 FSTNGVGVKRYERAT

-919 SGQWIATDGEGVW
+919 SGEWIAADGEGVW
-932 TSGEGHYSWVRDR
+932 TSGGSSYSWVSDR
-945 RVHGV
+945 GTSGV
-950 SYYRPDDD
+950 SYYQPTDD
-958 TWTIYDRRE
+958 TWTIYDRRK
-967 GLRADRTDYGQVGK
+967 GLRVNWTRYGQVSE

-986 FGQSG
+986 FGWEG
-991 INRYDKVGK
+991 INRYDKTGR
-1000 SWTSFTHS
+1000 SWTSFTRS
-1008 DGLPGSGVE
+1008 DGLPESTVE
-1017 AVVEDGDG
+1017 AISEDSDG
-1025 FWVGTVN
+1025 FWVGTGS

-1042 GAWIAFTVEDGLI
+1042 GAWTTFTVEDGLV

-1064 KVDSKYVWVGTSRG
+1064 KVDSKYVWVGTSKG

-1129 RWKHFQK
+1129 KWKHFQQ
-1136 SEEERDEED
+1136 SDEESGGDEED
-1145 NGDEEDEEDG
+1145 NGAEEEGEEG
-1155 EKEEKNE
+1155 EVEKEEKNE
-1162 LVDNNVIDLSVGR
+1162 LVDNNVIDLSVDR
-1175 RYVWIATEGGVGRYD
+1175 RYIWIATEGGVGRYD

-1245 AAIEILPTV
+1245 AAIEILTTV

-1269 LAVDE
+1269 LAVNDSHV
-1274 NRAWAGTKTG
+1274 WAGTKTG

-1289 LRQGTWTTFTQNS
+1289 LRQGTWTTFTQKD
-1302 GLASDE
+1302 GLASNE
-1308 VSCITIDNEQVWF
+1308 VSCITIDNKQVWF
-1321 GSGRGVTVYDTLNET
+1321 GSGRGVTVYDTVNKT
-1336 WKVLTDADGLG
+1336 WKILTEADGLG

-1353 MAIRGNQVWFGTFD
+1353 MAIHGDQVWFGTFD
-1367 KGITMWDK
+1367 KGVTMLDK
-1375 TTGQFTTFTKTDG
+1375 TTGQFTTFTKADG

-1409 GGLTRYDSVTGT
+1409 GGLTRYDSLMNT

>member
-1 MQKINRNKK
+1 MQRINRNKK

-17 KTRQCTPF
+17 KTRRLTPF
-25 LSKCGSMKVR
+25 LSKCGSVEVR
-35 GQGTHPFPQK
+35 GQGKHPFPQK
-45 LASSYTRFPVFL
+45 LVPSHTRFLVFL
-57 LSHFPIFLLLVHLGC
+57 LSRFPIFLLLLHFGC
-72 GLNQIDLSE
+72 GIAQVDQRKE
-81 KKSTILEEAAITQA
+81 KATVLEEAAITQT
-95 AAEQALVSDNVRCV
+95 AAEQALVSDNVRCI
-109 STSGNHVWV
+109 STSADYVWV

-123 VSVYHKADNLW
+123 VSVYHKGDRRW
-134 TKLDREDGLLSND
+134 TKLDREDGLLSDD
-147 VTAIAADGESVW
+147 VTAIAADGKSVW

-166 SLYELE
+166 SLYDLE
-172 NKRWKKFQRRD
+172 TKHWVKFQRRD
-183 GLASNEVT
+183 GLASNKIT
-191 AIAVDEKYIWVG
+191 CIAVDGNYIWVG
-203 TDAGISRY
+203 TEAGISRY
-211 DKTTGAWALQREKD
+211 DKTTGAWALQQEKD
-225 KDQFNVITAI
+225 KDRFNAITAV

-259 WNAYTKEEGLV
+259 WNTYTKEEGLV
-270 ENYIRHIALSPD
+270 ENHIRWIALSPD
-282 AVWVGT
+282 AVWVST
-288 EKSGVSKYSTIN
+288 EESGVSKYSTIN

-331 SEDRG
+331 SADRG
-336 LRRYIT
+336 IRRYIT
-342 TVDTWFKYTT
+342 TVDTWFRYTT

-361 TALAVDGRDIWLGTY
+361 TVLAVDGRDIWLGTY

-381 RYDKSTDGWT
+381 RYDKSTDRWT

-412 ALWVGT
+412 ALWAGT
-418 NKGLSRYALREKTW
+418 NKGLSRYALREKKW
-432 RTYTKADGLTTN
+432 RTYTKADGLATN

-472 RWRFYTEQHG
+472 RWRFYTERHG
-482 LVDNFVTCVVLSD
+482 LANNFVTCISLSN
-495 QVWVGTKGGLSVLMG
+495 QVWVGTKGGVSVLMG
-510 ESSPSSPQSGEAGQ
+510 ESLPSSPQSGEDEQ
-524 TRSIREST
+524 TRST
-532 RGITANQI
+532 TANQI
-540 SVDSRGLVDGFYV
+540 GVDSRGLAEGSHV
-553 SRQPYLA
+553 SPQFYLA
-560 GKWVTAVWAIDE
+560 DKWVTAVLAIDE

-584 KNATTDKFE
+584 RDAAGDKFE
-593 PFPVVTD
+593 PFPVLTD
-600 YVNTLASSPD
+600 YINTLAFSPD

-616 TRNGLWVIRPSFYPP
+616 TRNGLWIIQDDVS
-631 ASGGIR
+631 
-637 GVTRITDGLP
+637 THITDGLP

-653 VALDGETIW
+653 VAVDGKTVW
-662 IGTPGGVARSDGIR
+662 VGTPGGVARFDGPRIQR
-676 VQQIFAMQPDGLL
+676 VFTMQPDGLL

-700 KQLFFG
+700 KRIFFG
-706 TVAGIAVYKVEKNG
+706 TVAGLGVYQMEKDR
-720 WDKHTPYHD
+720 WEKHTPYHD
-729 TEILREDQT
+729 TEILREDQA
-738 RWMEL
+738 RWIEL
-743 DGHYLWVLNWAAS
+743 DGHHLWVLNWAAS

-785 PFITTIRRLAV
+785 PFITAIRRLAV
-796 GEKDVWCA
+796 GTEDVWCA

-813 NKVSDTWT
+813 NKASDTWT

-830 GHYATLIELDGSNG
+830 GHHATLIEIDEPNG
-844 VWVAFQGGVAAHYD
+844 VWVAFLGGVAAHYD
-858 MQTEKWETVKVT
+858 TGTEKWESVKVT
-870 EAGIGTYIHDI
+870 EAGPGTYIEDI

-889 FSTESVGVKRYERST
+889 FSTNGVGVKRYERAT
-904 KTWRSYTEAQGMASR
+904 RTWRSYTEAQGMASR
-919 SGQWIATDGEGVW
+919 SGQWIAADGEGVW
-932 TSGEGHYSWVRDR
+932 TSGGSSYSWVSDR
-945 RVHGV
+945 GTSGV
-950 SYYRPDDD
+950 SYYQPTND
-958 TWTIYDRRE
+958 TWTIYDRRK
-967 GLRADRTDYGQVGK
+967 GLRVNWTRYGQVSE

-986 FGQSG
+986 FGWDG
-991 INRYDKVGK
+991 INRYDKAGK
-1000 SWTSFTHS
+1000 SWTSFTES
-1008 DGLPGSGVE
+1008 DGLPNSWIE
-1017 AVVEDGDG
+1017 AVGEDSDG
-1025 FWVGTVN
+1025 FWVGTGN
-1032 KGVLKYSQAS
+1032 KGILKYSQAS
-1042 GAWIAFTVEDGLI
+1042 GAWTAFTVEDGLV

-1136 SEEERDEED
+1136 LEEESGGDEED
-1145 NGDEEDEEDG
+1145 NEDKEEDEEEG
-1155 EKEEKNE
+1155 QKEEKNE
-1162 LVDNNVIDLSVGR
+1162 LVDNNVIDLSVGK

-1196 ESYTKENQLPSVDI
+1196 ESYTQENQLPSVDI
-1210 RAVVEN
+1210 RAVVQN
-1216 RSDVWIGTKNGIS
+1216 RSDLWIGTKNGIS

-1274 NRAWAGTKTG
+1274 NRVWAGTKTG
-1284 VSLYA
+1284 VSLYT

-1353 MAIRGNQVWFGTFD
+1353 MAIRGDQVWFGTFD

-1421 WTVYTER
+1421 WTVYTEQ

>member
-1 MQKINRNKK
+1 METL
-10 ARRRENV
+10 ENYALHFRSHV
-17 KTRQCTPF
+17 LRFTF
-25 LSKCGSMKVR
+25 YALSLF
-35 GQGTHPFPQK
+35 H
-45 LASSYTRFPVFL
+45 
-57 LSHFPIFLLLVHLGC
+57 IGC
-72 GLNQIDLSE
+72 GLIQIGPGE
-81 KKSTILEEAAITQA
+81 EKSTVLEEAVITQA

-109 STSGNHVWV
+109 STSTGHVWV

-123 VSVYHKADNLW
+123 VSVYHKADNRW
-134 TKLDREDGLLSND
+134 TKLDREDGLLSDD

-166 SLYELE
+166 SLYDLE
-172 NKRWKKFQRRD
+172 DKRWIKFQRRD
-183 GLASNEVT
+183 GLASNKVT
-191 AIAVDEKYIWVG
+191 AIAVDGNYIWVG

-225 KDQFNVITAI
+225 KDQFNAITAI

-259 WNAYTKEEGLV
+259 WNVYTKEEGLV
-270 ENYIRHIALSPD
+270 ENHIRHIALSPD

-331 SEDRG
+331 SADRG
-336 LRRYIT
+336 IRRYIA

-352 AQGLVSDHI
+352 TQGLVSDHI
-361 TALAVDGRDIWLGTY
+361 AALTVDGRNIWIGTY

-381 RYDKSTDGWT
+381 RYDKATDGWT
-391 WYSRRDTLV
+391 WYSRRDALA
-400 SNQVKSLVSTEG
+400 SNQVQSLVSTEG
-412 ALWVGT
+412 ALWAGT

-432 RTYTKADGLTTN
+432 RNYTKADGLTTN
-444 YITSLASDADDET
+444 YITSLTAGAEDGS
-457 LWVGTPLGLGKLEGG
+457 LWVGTPLGLGRLAGK
-472 RWRFYTEQHG
+472 RWRFYTERNG
-482 LVDNFVTCVVLSD
+482 LAHNFVTCVSVSN
-495 QVWVGTKGGLSVLMG
+495 QIWVGTKGGLNVLM
-510 ESSPSSPQSGEAGQ
+510 EEPPISSLQSGIE
-524 TRSIREST
+524 TVSEST
-532 RGITANQI
+532 NQQNWSMETPSI
-540 SVDSRGLVDGFYV
+540 PDSSHRTFHA
-553 SRQPYLA
+553 SRSYLT
-560 GKWVTAVWAIDE
+560 GKWVTAVLVINK

-578 TEGLYR
+578 TEGVYR
-584 KNATTDKFE
+584 RNAATDRFE
-593 PFPVVTD
+593 LFPVVTD
-600 YVNTLASSPD
+600 YVNTLVFSPD

-616 TRNGLWVIRPSFYPP
+616 TRNGLWIIHGETSTH
-631 ASGGIR
+631 I
-637 GVTRITDGLP
+637 INGLP
-647 NLNVRA
+647 NPNVRA
-653 VALDGETIW
+653 IAVDKETIW
-662 IGTPGGVARSDGIR
+662 IGTPGGVARTDGAR
-676 VQQIFAMQPDGLL
+676 VQQIVTMQPDGLL
-689 HDNVQSIAVVD
+689 HNNVQSITVVD
-700 KQLFFG
+700 KQVFFG
-706 TVAGIAVYKVEKNG
+706 TVAGLAVYEVENDR
-720 WDKHTPYHD
+720 WDRHKPYHD
-729 TEILREDQT
+729 TEVLREDEA
-738 RWMEL
+738 RWIEL
-743 DGHYLWVLNWAAS
+743 DGHHLWVINWSAS

-770 WIEYTKDALPLSSEV
+770 WIEYTKDALPLSSEI
-785 PFITTIRRLAV
+785 PFITGIRRLAV
-796 GEKDVWCA
+796 GTEDVWCA

-813 NKVSDTWT
+813 NKASDTWM
-821 HFTRSSGLP
+821 HFTKSSGLP
-830 GHYATLIELDGSNG
+830 GHHATLIELDEPDR
-844 VWVAFQGGVAAHYD
+844 VWVAFLGGVAAHYD
-858 MQTEKWETVKVT
+858 MRTEKWETVKVT
-870 EAGIGTYIHDI
+870 EAGIGTYIEDI

-889 FSTESVGVKRYERST
+889 FSTRSVGVKRYERAT

-919 SGQWIATDGEGVW
+919 SGDWIATDGEGVW

-967 GLRADRTDYGQVGK
+967 GLRADRTDYGQVGE

-986 FGQSG
+986 FGRSG
-991 INRYDKVGK
+991 INRYDKAGK
-1000 SWTSFTHS
+1000 SWTSFTRS

-1017 AVVEDGDG
+1017 AIAEDGDG

-1032 KGVLKYSQAS
+1032 KGVLKYAQAS
-1042 GAWIAFTVEDGLI
+1042 GAWTAFTVEDGLV

-1111 YVWVGTHRGL
+1111 HVWVGTHRGL

-1145 NGDEEDEEDG
+1145 NEEEEDEEDG

-1210 RAVVEN
+1210 RAVVQN
-1216 RSDVWIGTKNGIS
+1216 RSDVWVGTKNGIS

-1274 NRAWAGTKTG
+1274 NRVWAGTKTG
-1284 VSLYA
+1284 VSVYA
-1289 LRQGTWTTFTQNS
+1289 LRQGTWTTFTQND

-1308 VSCITIDNEQVWF
+1308 VSCIIVDNEQVWF

-1336 WKVLTDADGLG
+1336 WKVLTEADGLG

-1353 MAIRGNQVWFGTFD
+1353 MAIRGDQVWFGTFD
-1367 KGITMWDK
+1367 KGVTMLDK
-1375 TTGQFTTFTKTDG
+1375 TTGQFTTFTKAEG

-1409 GGLTRYDSVTGT
+1409 GGLTRYDSLTGT
-1421 WTVYTER
+1421 WTVYTEW

>member
-1 MQKINRNKK
+1 MRKTSKDKK
-10 ARRRENV
+10 TGRRDNV
-17 KTRQCTPF
+17 KTRRFTPF
-25 LSKCGSMKVR
+25 LSMRGSVEAR
-35 GQGTHPFPQK
+35 GREKPPFTQK
-45 LASSYTRFPVFL
+45 LGSPHTHFLIFWLFCYPVFL
-57 LSHFPIFLLLVHLGC
+57 LLFYLGC
-72 GLNQIDLSE
+72 GINQIDQRDE
-81 KKSTILEEAAITQA
+81 KSTVLEEAAITQA

-109 STSGNHVWV
+109 STSANHVWV

-123 VSVYHKADNLW
+123 VSVYHKADNRW
-134 TKLDREDGLLSND
+134 TKLDREDGLLSDD
-147 VTAIAADGESVW
+147 VTAIASDGKSVW

-166 SLYELE
+166 NLYDLE
-172 NKRWKKFQRRD
+172 TRRWTKFQQRD
-183 GLASNEVT
+183 GLASNKVA
-191 AIAVDEKYIWVG
+191 AIAADGNYIWVG
-203 TDAGISRY
+203 TEAGISRY

-225 KDQFNVITAI
+225 KDQFNVITAV

-251 RYDKPKDA
+251 CYDKPKDA
-259 WNAYTKEEGLV
+259 WNTYTKEEGLV
-270 ENYIRHIALSPD
+270 ENHIRWIALSPD

-331 SEDRG
+331 SADRG
-336 LRRYIT
+336 IRRYIT

-361 TALAVDGRDIWLGTY
+361 TALAVDGRNIWIGTY

-381 RYDKSTDGWT
+381 RYDKVTDGWT
-391 WYSRRDTLV
+391 WYSKRDTLV
-400 SNQVKSLVSTEG
+400 SNQIKTLISTG
-412 ALWVGT
+412 DALWAGT
-418 NKGLSRYALREKTW
+418 NKGFSRYSLREKTW

-444 YITSLASDADDET
+444 YITALASDASDET
-457 LWVGTPLGLGKLEGG
+457 LWVGTPLGLGSLERE
-472 RWRFYTEQHG
+472 RWRFYTERSG
-482 LVDNFVTCVVLSD
+482 LADNFVTCISLSNH
-495 QVWVGTKGGLSVLMG
+495 VWVGTKGGLSVLMG
-510 ESSPSSPQSGEAGQ
+510 QPSTHPQSGIGAI
-524 TRSIREST
+524 TEST
-532 RGITANQI
+532 GQQNSSMGKSSNPNSSHITFHA
-540 SVDSRGLVDGFYV
+540 SR
-553 SRQPYLA
+553 SYLT
-560 GKWVTAVWAIDE
+560 GKWVTAVLAIDE

-578 TEGLYR
+578 PEGLYR
-584 KNATTDKFE
+584 KNRATDKFE
-593 PFPVVTD
+593 SFPVVTD
-600 YVNTLASSPD
+600 YVNTLAFAPD
-610 GRLLVG
+610 GRLLIG
-616 TRNGLWVIRPSFYPP
+616 TRNGLWIIQGE
-631 ASGGIR
+631 AS
-637 GVTRITDGLP
+637 THLTKGLP

-653 VALDGETIW
+653 VAVDGETIW
-662 IGTPGGVARSDGIR
+662 VGTPGGVARSDGARIQR
-676 VQQIFAMQPDGLL
+676 VFTMQPDGLL

-700 KQLFFG
+700 KQIFFG
-706 TVAGIAVYKVEKNG
+706 TVAGLAVYEIEEDR
-720 WDKHTPYHD
+720 WEKHTPYHD
-729 TEILREDQT
+729 AEILREDQI

-743 DGHYLWVLNWAAS
+743 DGDYLWVLNWSAS

-770 WIEYTKDALPLSSEV
+770 WIEYTKDALPISSEV
-785 PFITTIRRLAV
+785 PFITSTRRLAV

-804 TGDGGVLRY
+804 TEDGGVLRY
-813 NKVSDTWT
+813 NKISDTWT
-821 HFTRSSGLP
+821 HFTKSSGLP
-830 GHYATLIELDGSNG
+830 GHHATLVELDEPNG
-844 VWVAFQGGVAAHYD
+844 VWVAFLGGVAAHYD
-858 MQTEKWETVKVT
+858 TRTEKWETVKVT
-870 EAGIGTYIHDI
+870 EPGDGTSIKDI
-881 ACTKDYVW
+881 AFTKDYIW
-889 FSTESVGVKRYERST
+889 FSTRSVGVKRYERAT

-919 SGQWIATDGEGVW
+919 SGEWIAADGEGVW
-932 TSGEGHYSWVRDR
+932 TSGGGHYSWVRDR
-945 RVHGV
+945 RAHGV
-950 SYYRPDDD
+950 SYYRSDDD

-967 GLRADRTDYGQVGK
+967 GLRADETELGQVSD
-981 DYVWC
+981 DYVWS
-986 FGQSG
+986 FGWTG
-991 INRYDKVGK
+991 INRYDKAGK
-1000 SWTSFTHS
+1000 LWTSFTRS
-1008 DGLPGSGVE
+1008 DGLPRSSVE
-1017 AVVEDGDG
+1017 AISEDSDG
-1025 FWVGTVN
+1025 FWVGTN
-1032 KGVLKYSQAS
+1032 SKGVLKYAQAS
-1042 GAWIAFTVEDGLI
+1042 GAWTAFTVEDGLVQ
-1055 HDSVWRYQL
+1055 DSVSRYQL
-1064 KVDSKYVWVGTSRG
+1064 KVDSKYVWVGTSMG

-1093 KPTTLAD
+1093 KPTTLAN
-1100 RRAVAVATDSR
+1100 RRAVAVTTDSR

-1129 RWKHFQK
+1129 RWKHFAK
-1136 SEEERDEED
+1136 SEEESGWDEDD
-1145 NGDEEDEEDG
+1145 NGEEEDEEDG

-1210 RAVVEN
+1210 RAVVQN

-1229 KHSILSDD
+1229 KHSILSED

-1269 LAVDE
+1269 LAVDD
-1274 NRAWAGTKTG
+1274 NRVWAGTKTG

-1289 LRQGTWTTFTQNS
+1289 LRQGTWTTFAQED

-1308 VSCITIDNEQVWF
+1308 VSCIIIDSEQVWF
-1321 GSGRGVTVYDTLNET
+1321 GSGRGVTVYDTVNET
-1336 WKVLTDADGLG
+1336 WRTLTEADGLG

-1353 MAIRGNQVWFGTFD
+1353 MAIRGDQVWFGTFD
-1367 KGITMWDK
+1367 KGVTMLDK
-1375 TTGQFTTFTKTDG
+1375 TTGQFTTFTKADG

-1393 ILSIAIDG
+1393 ILSIAIDD

-1409 GGLTRYDSVTGT
+1409 GGLTRYDSLTGT

>member
-10 ARRRENV
+10 TGRRENV
-17 KTRQCTPF
+17 KTRQSAPF
-25 LSKCGSMKVR
+25 L
-35 GQGTHPFPQK
+35 T
-45 LASSYTRFPVFL
+45 
-57 LSHFPIFLLLVHLGC
+57 
-72 GLNQIDLSE
+72 
-81 KKSTILEEAAITQA
+81 
-95 AAEQALVSDNVRCV
+95 
-109 STSGNHVWV
+109 NHVWV

-123 VSVYHKADNLW
+123 VSVYHKADNRW
-134 TKLDREDGLLSND
+134 TKLDREDGLLSDD
-147 VTAIAADGESVW
+147 VTAIATDGKSVW

-172 NKRWKKFQRRD
+172 SKRWKKFQRRD

-191 AIAVDEKYIWVG
+191 AIAVDGNYIWVG
-203 TDAGISRY
+203 TDTGISRY

-225 KDQFNVITAI
+225 KDQFNAITAI

-270 ENYIRHIALSPD
+270 ENHIRHIALSPD

-331 SEDRG
+331 SADRG

-361 TALAVDGRDIWLGTY
+361 TVLTVDGRDIWLGTY

-400 SNQVKSLVSTEG
+400 SNQIKSLVSTEG
-412 ALWVGT
+412 ALWAGT
-418 NKGLSRYALREKTW
+418 NKGLSRYSLREKTW
-432 RTYTKADGLTTN
+432 RTYTKADGLATN
-444 YITSLASDADDET
+444 YITALANNAKDGT
-457 LWVGTPLGLGKLEGG
+457 LWVGTPLGLGRLEGE
-472 RWRFYTEQHG
+472 RWRFYTQRNG
-482 LVDNFVTCVVLSD
+482 LANNFVTCISLSN
-495 QVWVGTKGGLSVLMG
+495 QVPTRRGSSTLFGSFRSNNVGVWVGTKGGLSVLMG
-510 ESSPSSPQSGEAGQ
+510 ESPPSSPQSGEDKQ

-532 RGITANQI
+532 RITANQI
-540 SVDSRGLVDGFYV
+540 SVDSRGLADGFHV
-553 SRQPYLA
+553 SRQPYLT
-560 GKWVTAVWAIDE
+560 GKWVTAVLAIDE

-584 KNATTDKFE
+584 KNAATDKFE

-600 YVNTLASSPD
+600 YVNTLVFNPD

-616 TRNGLWVIRPSFYPP
+616 TRNGLWIIRPPFYPP

-637 GVTRITDGLP
+637 GVTHITDGLP

-653 VALDGETIW
+653 IALDGETIW
-662 IGTPGGVARSDGIR
+662 VGTPGGVARSDGIG
-676 VQQIFAMQPDGLL
+676 VQQVFTMQPDGLL
-689 HDNVQSIAVVD
+689 HDNIQSIAVVD
-700 KQLFFG
+700 KQVFFG
-706 TVAGIAVYKVEKNG
+706 TVAGLAVYEVEKDR
-720 WDKHTPYHD
+720 WEKHTPYHD
-729 TEILREDQT
+729 TEILREDQV
-738 RWMEL
+738 RWIEL
-743 DGHYLWVLNWAAS
+743 DGHHLWALNWSAS

-764 DRRTDT
+764 DRRTNT
-770 WIEYTKDALPLSSEV
+770 WIEYTKDALPLSPEV
-785 PFITTIRRLAV
+785 PFITAISRLAV
-796 GEKDVWCA
+796 GKEDVWCA

-813 NKVSDTWT
+813 NKASDTWT

-830 GHYATLIELDGSNG
+830 GHHATLIEFDGSNG
-844 VWVAFQGGVAAHYD
+844 VWVAFLGGVAAHYD
-858 MQTEKWETVKVT
+858 TWAEKWETVKVT
-870 EAGIGTYIHDI
+870 EAGVGTYIEDI

-889 FSTESVGVKRYERST
+889 FSTRSVGVKRYERAT

-919 SGQWIATDGEGVW
+919 SGDWIATDGEGVW
-932 TSGEGHYSWVRDR
+932 TSGRGHYSWVRDR
-945 RVHGV
+945 RAHGV

-967 GLRADRTDYGQVGK
+967 GLRADRTDYGQVGE

-986 FGQSG
+986 FGGSG
-991 INRYDKVGK
+991 INRYDK
-1000 SWTSFTHS
+1000 T
-1008 DGLPGSGVE
+1008 
-1017 AVVEDGDG
+1017 
-1025 FWVGTVN
+1025 
-1032 KGVLKYSQAS
+1032 
-1042 GAWIAFTVEDGLI
+1042 
-1055 HDSVWRYQL
+1055 
-1064 KVDSKYVWVGTSRG
+1064 GTSRG

-1121 SRYDKRYD
+1121 SRYDKHYD

-1145 NGDEEDEEDG
+1145 NEDEEDEEDG

-1210 RAVVEN
+1210 RAVVQN

-1274 NRAWAGTKTG
+1274 NRVWAGTKTG

-1289 LRQGTWTTFTQNS
+1289 LRQGTWTTFTQND

-1308 VSCITIDNEQVWF
+1308 VSCIIVDNEQVWSEV
-1321 GSGRGVTVYDTLNET
+1321 GAAVTVYDTLNET
-1336 WKVLTDADGLG
+1336 WKVLTEADGLRLKSEYINGNPRRSG
-1347 SNLITS
+1347 SVEDDFTNLNETFS
-1353 MAIRGNQVWFGTFD
+1353 QIR
-1367 KGITMWDK
+1367 KE
-1375 TTGQFTTFTKTDG
+1375 
-1388 LPHNG
+1388 
-1393 ILSIAIDG
+1393 
-1401 DYLWFGTH
+1401 
-1409 GGLTRYDSVTGT
+1409 DSVRQD
-1421 WTVYTER
+1421 E
-1428 FDHDGI
+1428 FDFDRVFGAASTAS

>member
-1 MQKINRNKK
+1 ME
-10 ARRRENV
+10 ALENY
-17 KTRQCTPF
+17 
-25 LSKCGSMKVR
+25 
-35 GQGTHPFPQK
+35 
-45 LASSYTRFPVFL
+45 ASRFMFHALRFTFYTLNLFCV
-57 LSHFPIFLLLVHLGC
+57 GC
-72 GLNQIDLSE
+72 GLTQIDLPEE
-81 KKSTILEEAAITQA
+81 KSATLEEAAITQT
-95 AAEQALVSDNVRCV
+95 AAEQALVSDNVRCI
-109 STSGNHVWV
+109 STSANHVWV

-123 VSVYHKADNLW
+123 VSVYHKGDNRW
-134 TKLDREDGLLSND
+134 TKLDRENGLLSDD
-147 VTAIAADGESVW
+147 VTAIAADGKSVW

-166 SLYELE
+166 SLYDLE
-172 NKRWKKFQRRD
+172 TEHWTKFQRRD
-183 GLASNEVT
+183 GLASNKVT
-191 AIAVDEKYIWVG
+191 AIAVDGNYIWVG
-203 TDAGISRY
+203 TEAGISRY
-211 DKTTGAWALQREKD
+211 DKTTRAWALQQEKD
-225 KDQFNVITAI
+225 KDQFNVITAV
-235 AVESEYVWF
+235 AVEAEYVWF
-244 GTEDGLR
+244 GTADGLR

-259 WNAYTKEEGLV
+259 WNTYTKEEGLV
-270 ENYIRHIALSPD
+270 ANHIRWIALSPD

-288 EKSGVSKYSTIN
+288 EQSGVSKYSTIN

-331 SEDRG
+331 SADRG
-336 LRRYIT
+336 IRRYIT

-361 TALAVDGRDIWLGTY
+361 TTLAIDGRNIWIGTY

-381 RYDKSTDGWT
+381 RYDKVTDGWT
-391 WYSRRDTLV
+391 WYSKRDTLV
-400 SNQVKSLVSTEG
+400 SNQIKALVSTED

-418 NKGLSRYALREKTW
+418 NKGLSRYTLREKTW

-444 YITSLASDADDET
+444 YITALAGDANDET
-457 LWVGTPLGLGKLEGG
+457 LWVGTPLGLGRLGEG
-472 RWRFYTEQHG
+472 RWSFYTERNG
-482 LVDNFVTCVVLSD
+482 LVNNFVTCVNLSN
-495 QVWVGTKGGLSVLMG
+495 QVWVGTKGGLSVLMKVPRPPY
-510 ESSPSSPQSGEAGQ
+510 SSRFTFQASHS
-524 TRSIREST
+524 
-532 RGITANQI
+532 
-540 SVDSRGLVDGFYV
+540 
-553 SRQPYLA
+553 YLS
-560 GKWVTAVWAIDE
+560 GKWVTAVLAIDE

-584 KNATTDKFE
+584 RDTATDKFE
-593 PFPVVTD
+593 PVPIATD
-600 YVNTLASSPD
+600 YVNTLAFSPD

-616 TRNGLWVIRPSFYPP
+616 TRNGLWVIRPPFYPP
-631 ASGGIR
+631 ANGGIR
-637 GVTRITDGLP
+637 GVIHITDGLP
-647 NLNVRA
+647 NLNVRTIA
-653 VALDGETIW
+653 VDGKTIW
-662 IGTPGGVARSDGIR
+662 IGTPGGVARSDGNR
-676 VQQIFAMQPDGLL
+676 VQQVVTMQPEGLL
-689 HDNVQSIAVVD
+689 HDNVQSIAVVGE
-700 KQLFFG
+700 QVFFG
-706 TVAGIAVYKVEKNG
+706 TVAGLAVYEMEEDRWG
-720 WDKHTPYHD
+720 KHTPYQD
-729 TEILREDQT
+729 TEILREDEA

-743 DGHYLWVLNWAAS
+743 DGHHLWVLNWSAS

-770 WIEYTKDALPLSSEV
+770 WIEYTKNALPISSEV
-785 PFITTIRRLAV
+785 PFITAVSQLAV
-796 GEKDVWCA
+796 GTEDVWCA

-813 NKVSDTWT
+813 NKVSDTWI
-821 HFTRSSGLP
+821 HFTKSSGLP
-830 GHYATLIELDGSNG
+830 GHHATLIEIDEPNG
-844 VWVAFQGGVAAHYD
+844 VWVAFLGGIAAHYD
-858 MQTEKWETVKVT
+858 LRAEKWESVKVT
-870 EAGIGTYIHDI
+870 EVGPGTYIEDI

-889 FSTESVGVKRYERST
+889 FSTNGVGVKRYERAT

-919 SGQWIATDGEGVW
+919 SGQWIAADGEGVW
-932 TSGEGHYSWVRDR
+932 TSGGSSYSWVSDR
-945 RVHGV
+945 GTSGV
-950 SYYRPDDD
+950 SYYQPTND
-958 TWTIYDRRE
+958 TWTIYDRRK
-967 GLRADRTDYGQVGK
+967 GLRVNWTRYGQVSD

-986 FGQSG
+986 FGWEG
-991 INRYDKVGK
+991 INRYDKAGK
-1000 SWTSFTHS
+1000 SWTSFTQS
-1008 DGLPGSGVE
+1008 DGLPNSWVE
-1017 AVVEDGDG
+1017 AVAEDNDG
-1025 FWVGTVN
+1025 FWVGTGSE
-1032 KGVLKYSQAS
+1032 GVLKYSQAS
-1042 GAWIAFTVEDGLI
+1042 GAWTTFTVEDGLV

-1064 KVDSKYVWVGTSRG
+1064 KVDAKYLWVGTSQG
-1078 LSRYDKEKETWTSFT
+1078 LSRYDKEKKIWTSFT

-1129 RWKHFQK
+1129 RWKHFQQ
-1136 SEEERDEED
+1136 SEEESEGDEED
-1145 NGDEEDEEDG
+1145 NGDEEEEAEPG

-1162 LVDNNVIDLSVGR
+1162 LVDNNVIDLSVGKQ
-1175 RYVWIATEGGVGRYD
+1175 YIWIATEGGVGRYD

-1196 ESYTKENQLPSVDI
+1196 EAYTKDNQLPSVDI

-1229 KHSILSDD
+1229 KHSILTDD

-1274 NRAWAGTKTG
+1274 NRVWAGTKTG

-1289 LRQGTWTTFTQNS
+1289 LRQGTWTTFTQDN

-1308 VSCITIDNEQVWF
+1308 VSCIIIDNEQVWF

-1336 WKVLTDADGLG
+1336 WRVLTEADGLG

-1353 MAIRGNQVWFGTFD
+1353 MAIRGDQVWFGTFD
-1367 KGITMWDK
+1367 KGVTVLDK
-1375 TTGQFTTFTKTDG
+1375 TTGQFTTFTKADG

-1401 DYLWFGTH
+1401 SYLWFGTH
-1409 GGLTRYDSVTGT
+1409 GGLTRYDSLTGT

>member
-1 MQKINRNKK
+1 METL
-10 ARRRENV
+10 ENYALHFRSHV
-17 KTRQCTPF
+17 LRFTF
-25 LSKCGSMKVR
+25 YALSLF
-35 GQGTHPFPQK
+35 H
-45 LASSYTRFPVFL
+45 
-57 LSHFPIFLLLVHLGC
+57 IGC
-72 GLNQIDLSE
+72 GLIQIGPGE
-81 KKSTILEEAAITQA
+81 EKSTVLEEAVITQA

-109 STSGNHVWV
+109 STSTGHVWV

-123 VSVYHKADNLW
+123 VSVYHKADNRW
-134 TKLDREDGLLSND
+134 TKLDREDGLLSDD

-166 SLYELE
+166 SLYDLE
-172 NKRWKKFQRRD
+172 DKRWIKFQRRD
-183 GLASNEVT
+183 GLASNKVT
-191 AIAVDEKYIWVG
+191 AIAVDGNYIWVG

-225 KDQFNVITAI
+225 KDQFNAITAI

-259 WNAYTKEEGLV
+259 WNVYTKEEGLV
-270 ENYIRHIALSPD
+270 ENHIRHIALSPD

-331 SEDRG
+331 SADRG
-336 LRRYIT
+336 IRRYIA

-352 AQGLVSDHI
+352 TQGLVSDHI
-361 TALAVDGRDIWLGTY
+361 AALTVDGRNIWIGTY

-381 RYDKSTDGWT
+381 RYDKATDGWT
-391 WYSRRDTLV
+391 WYSRRDALA
-400 SNQVKSLVSTEG
+400 SNQVQSLVSTEG
-412 ALWVGT
+412 ALWAGT

-432 RTYTKADGLTTN
+432 RNYTKADGLTTN
-444 YITSLASDADDET
+444 YITSLTAGAEDGS
-457 LWVGTPLGLGKLEGG
+457 LWVGTPLGLGRLAGK
-472 RWRFYTEQHG
+472 RWRFYTERNG
-482 LVDNFVTCVVLSD
+482 LAHNFVTCVSVSN
-495 QVWVGTKGGLSVLMG
+495 QIWVGTKGGLNVLM
-510 ESSPSSPQSGEAGQ
+510 EEPPISSLQSGIE
-524 TRSIREST
+524 TVSEST
-532 RGITANQI
+532 NQQNWSMETPSI
-540 SVDSRGLVDGFYV
+540 PDSSHRTFHA
-553 SRQPYLA
+553 SRSYLT
-560 GKWVTAVWAIDE
+560 GKWVTAVLVINK

-578 TEGLYR
+578 TEGVYR
-584 KNATTDKFE
+584 RNAATDRFE
-593 PFPVVTD
+593 LFPVVTD
-600 YVNTLASSPD
+600 YVNTLVFSPD

-616 TRNGLWVIRPSFYPP
+616 TRNGLWIIHGETSTH
-631 ASGGIR
+631 I
-637 GVTRITDGLP
+637 INGLP
-647 NLNVRA
+647 NPNVRA
-653 VALDGETIW
+653 IAVDKETIW
-662 IGTPGGVARSDGIR
+662 IGTPGGVARTDGAR
-676 VQQIFAMQPDGLL
+676 VQQIVTMQPDGLL
-689 HDNVQSIAVVD
+689 HNNVQSITVVD
-700 KQLFFG
+700 KQVFFG
-706 TVAGIAVYKVEKNG
+706 TVAGLAVYEVENDR
-720 WDKHTPYHD
+720 WDRHKPYHD
-729 TEILREDQT
+729 TEVLREDEA
-738 RWMEL
+738 RWIEL
-743 DGHYLWVLNWAAS
+743 DGHHLWAINWSAS

-770 WIEYTKDALPLSSEV
+770 WIEYTKDALPLSSEI
-785 PFITTIRRLAV
+785 PFITGIRRLAV
-796 GEKDVWCA
+796 GTEDVWCA

-813 NKVSDTWT
+813 NKASDTWM
-821 HFTRSSGLP
+821 HFTKSSGLP
-830 GHYATLIELDGSNG
+830 GHHATLIELDEPDG
-844 VWVAFQGGVAAHYD
+844 VWVAFLGGVAAHYD
-858 MQTEKWETVKVT
+858 MRTEKWETVKVT
-870 EAGIGTYIHDI
+870 EAGIGTYIEDI

-889 FSTESVGVKRYERST
+889 FSTRSVGVKRYERAT

-919 SGQWIATDGEGVW
+919 SGDWIATDGEGVW

-967 GLRADRTDYGQVGK
+967 GLRADRTDYGQVGE

-986 FGQSG
+986 FGRSG
-991 INRYDKVGK
+991 INRYDKAGK
-1000 SWTSFTHS
+1000 SWTSFTRS

-1017 AVVEDGDG
+1017 AIAEDGDG

-1032 KGVLKYSQAS
+1032 KGVLKYAQAS
-1042 GAWIAFTVEDGLI
+1042 GAWTAFTVEDGLV

-1145 NGDEEDEEDG
+1145 NEDEEDEEDG

-1210 RAVVEN
+1210 RAVVQN

-1274 NRAWAGTKTG
+1274 NRVWAGTKTG

-1289 LRQGTWTTFTQNS
+1289 LRQGTWTTFTQND
-1302 GLASDE
+1302 GLANDE
-1308 VSCITIDNEQVWF
+1308 VSCIIVDNEQVWF

-1336 WKVLTDADGLG
+1336 WKVLTEADGLG

-1353 MAIRGNQVWFGTFD
+1353 MAIRGDHVWFGTFD
-1367 KGITMWDK
+1367 KGVTMLDK
-1375 TTGQFTTFTKTDG
+1375 TTGQFTTFTKAEG

-1409 GGLTRYDSVTGT
+1409 GGLTRYDSLTGT

>member
-1 MQKINRNKK
+1 METL
-10 ARRRENV
+10 ENYALHFRSHV
-17 KTRQCTPF
+17 LRFTF
-25 LSKCGSMKVR
+25 YALSLF
-35 GQGTHPFPQK
+35 H
-45 LASSYTRFPVFL
+45 
-57 LSHFPIFLLLVHLGC
+57 IGC
-72 GLNQIDLSE
+72 GLIQIGPGE
-81 KKSTILEEAAITQA
+81 EKSTVLEEAVITQA

-109 STSGNHVWV
+109 STSTGHVWV

-123 VSVYHKADNLW
+123 VSVYHKADNRW
-134 TKLDREDGLLSND
+134 TKLDREDGLLSDD

-166 SLYELE
+166 SLYDLE
-172 NKRWKKFQRRD
+172 DKRWIKFQRRD
-183 GLASNEVT
+183 GLASNKVT
-191 AIAVDEKYIWVG
+191 AIAVDGNYIWVG

-225 KDQFNVITAI
+225 KDQFNAITAI

-259 WNAYTKEEGLV
+259 WNVYTKEEGLV
-270 ENYIRHIALSPD
+270 ENHIRHIALSPD

-331 SEDRG
+331 SADRG
-336 LRRYIT
+336 IRRYIA

-352 AQGLVSDHI
+352 TQGLVSDHI
-361 TALAVDGRDIWLGTY
+361 AALTVDGRNIWIGTY

-381 RYDKSTDGWT
+381 RYDKATDGWT
-391 WYSRRDTLV
+391 WYSRRDALA
-400 SNQVKSLVSTEG
+400 SNQVQSLVSTEG
-412 ALWVGT
+412 ALWAGT

-432 RTYTKADGLTTN
+432 RNYTKADGLTTN
-444 YITSLASDADDET
+444 YITSLTAGAEDGS
-457 LWVGTPLGLGKLEGG
+457 LWVGTPLGLGRLAGK
-472 RWRFYTEQHG
+472 RWRFYTERNG
-482 LVDNFVTCVVLSD
+482 LAHNFVTCVSVSN
-495 QVWVGTKGGLSVLMG
+495 QIWVGTKGGLNVLM
-510 ESSPSSPQSGEAGQ
+510 EEPPISSLQSGIE
-524 TRSIREST
+524 TVSEST
-532 RGITANQI
+532 NQQNWSMETPSI
-540 SVDSRGLVDGFYV
+540 PDSSHRTFHA
-553 SRQPYLA
+553 SRSYLT
-560 GKWVTAVWAIDE
+560 GKWVTAVLVINK

-578 TEGLYR
+578 TEGVYR
-584 KNATTDKFE
+584 RNAATDRFE
-593 PFPVVTD
+593 LFPVVTD
-600 YVNTLASSPD
+600 YVNTLVFSPD

-616 TRNGLWVIRPSFYPP
+616 TRNGLWIIHGETSTH
-631 ASGGIR
+631 I
-637 GVTRITDGLP
+637 INGLP
-647 NLNVRA
+647 NPNVRA
-653 VALDGETIW
+653 IAVDKETIW
-662 IGTPGGVARSDGIR
+662 IGTPGGVARTDGAR
-676 VQQIFAMQPDGLL
+676 VQQIVTMQPDGLL
-689 HDNVQSIAVVD
+689 HNNVQSITVVD
-700 KQLFFG
+700 KQVFFG
-706 TVAGIAVYKVEKNG
+706 TVAGLAVYEVENDR
-720 WDKHTPYHD
+720 WDRHKPYHD
-729 TEILREDQT
+729 TEVLREDEA
-738 RWMEL
+738 RWIEL
-743 DGHYLWVLNWAAS
+743 DGHHLWVISWSAS

-770 WIEYTKDALPLSSEV
+770 WIEYTKDALPLSSEI
-785 PFITTIRRLAV
+785 PFITGIRRLAV
-796 GEKDVWCA
+796 GTEDVWCA

-813 NKVSDTWT
+813 NKASDTWM
-821 HFTRSSGLP
+821 HFTKSSGLP
-830 GHYATLIELDGSNG
+830 GHHATLIELDEPDR
-844 VWVAFQGGVAAHYD
+844 VWVAFLGGVAAHYD
-858 MQTEKWETVKVT
+858 MRTEKWETVKVT
-870 EAGIGTYIHDI
+870 EAGIGTYIEDI

-889 FSTESVGVKRYERST
+889 FSTRSVGVKRYERAT

-919 SGQWIATDGEGVW
+919 SGDWIATDGEGVW

-967 GLRADRTDYGQVGK
+967 GLRADRTDYGQVGE

-986 FGQSG
+986 FGRSG
-991 INRYDKVGK
+991 INRYDKAGK
-1000 SWTSFTHS
+1000 SWTSFTRS

-1017 AVVEDGDG
+1017 AIAEDGDG

-1032 KGVLKYSQAS
+1032 KGVLKYAQAS
-1042 GAWIAFTVEDGLI
+1042 GAWTAFTVEDGLV

-1111 YVWVGTHRGL
+1111 HVWVGTHRGL

-1145 NGDEEDEEDG
+1145 NEEEEDEEDG

-1210 RAVVEN
+1210 RAVVQN
-1216 RSDVWIGTKNGIS
+1216 RSDVWVGTKNGIS

-1274 NRAWAGTKTG
+1274 NRVWAGTKTG
-1284 VSLYA
+1284 VSVYA
-1289 LRQGTWTTFTQNS
+1289 LRQGTWTTFTQND

-1308 VSCITIDNEQVWF
+1308 VSCIIVDNEQVWF

-1336 WKVLTDADGLG
+1336 WKVLTEADGLG

-1353 MAIRGNQVWFGTFD
+1353 MAIRGDQVWFGTFD
-1367 KGITMWDK
+1367 KGVTMLDK
-1375 TTGQFTTFTKTDG
+1375 TTGQFTTFTKAEG

-1409 GGLTRYDSVTGT
+1409 GGLTRYDSLTGT
-1421 WTVYTER
+1421 WTVYTEW

>member
-1 MQKINRNKK
+1 METL
-10 ARRRENV
+10 ENYALHFRSHV
-17 KTRQCTPF
+17 LRFTF
-25 LSKCGSMKVR
+25 YALSLF
-35 GQGTHPFPQK
+35 H
-45 LASSYTRFPVFL
+45 
-57 LSHFPIFLLLVHLGC
+57 IGC
-72 GLNQIDLSE
+72 GLTQIGPGE
-81 KKSTILEEAAITQA
+81 EKSTVLEEAVITQA

-109 STSGNHVWV
+109 STSTGHVWV

-123 VSVYHKADNLW
+123 VSVYHKADNRW
-134 TKLDREDGLLSND
+134 TKLDREDGLLSDD

-166 SLYELE
+166 SLYDLE
-172 NKRWKKFQRRD
+172 DKRWIKFQRRD
-183 GLASNEVT
+183 GLASNKVT
-191 AIAVDEKYIWVG
+191 AIAVDGNYIWVG

-225 KDQFNVITAI
+225 KDQFNAITAI

-270 ENYIRHIALSPD
+270 ENHIRHIALSPD

-331 SEDRG
+331 SADRG
-336 LRRYIT
+336 IRRYIA

-352 AQGLVSDHI
+352 TQGLVSDHI
-361 TALAVDGRDIWLGTY
+361 AALTVDGRNIWIGTY

-381 RYDKSTDGWT
+381 RYDKATDGWT
-391 WYSRRDTLV
+391 WYSRRDALA
-400 SNQVKSLVSTEG
+400 SNQVQSLVSTEG
-412 ALWVGT
+412 ALWAGT

-432 RTYTKADGLTTN
+432 RNYTKADGLTTN
-444 YITSLASDADDET
+444 YITSLTAGAEDGS
-457 LWVGTPLGLGKLEGG
+457 LWVGTPLGLGRLAGKQ
-472 RWRFYTEQHG
+472 WRFYTERNG
-482 LVDNFVTCVVLSD
+482 LAHNFVTCVSVSN
-495 QVWVGTKGGLSVLMG
+495 QIWVGTKGGLNVLM
-510 ESSPSSPQSGEAGQ
+510 EEPPISSLQSGIE
-524 TRSIREST
+524 TVSEST
-532 RGITANQI
+532 NQQNWSMETHSI
-540 SVDSRGLVDGFYV
+540 SDSSHRTFHA
-553 SRQPYLA
+553 SRSYLT
-560 GKWVTAVWAIDE
+560 GKWVTAVLVINK

-578 TEGLYR
+578 TEGVYR
-584 KNATTDKFE
+584 RNAATDRFE
-593 PFPVVTD
+593 LFPVVTD
-600 YVNTLASSPD
+600 YVNTLVFSPD

-616 TRNGLWVIRPSFYPP
+616 TRNGLWIIHGETSTH
-631 ASGGIR
+631 I
-637 GVTRITDGLP
+637 INGLP
-647 NLNVRA
+647 NPNVRA
-653 VALDGETIW
+653 IAVDKETIW

-676 VQQIFAMQPDGLL
+676 VQQIVTMQPDGLL
-689 HDNVQSIAVVD
+689 HNNVQSITVVD
-700 KQLFFG
+700 KQVFFG
-706 TVAGIAVYKVEKNG
+706 TVAGLAVYEVENDR
-720 WDKHTPYHD
+720 WDRHKPYHD
-729 TEILREDQT
+729 TEVLREDEA
-738 RWMEL
+738 RWIEL
-743 DGHYLWVLNWAAS
+743 DGHHLWVINWSAS

-770 WIEYTKDALPLSSEV
+770 WIEYTKDALPLSSEI
-785 PFITTIRRLAV
+785 PFITGIRRLAV
-796 GEKDVWCA
+796 GTEDVWCA

-813 NKVSDTWT
+813 NKASDTWM
-821 HFTRSSGLP
+821 HFTKSSGLP
-830 GHYATLIELDGSNG
+830 GHHATLIELDEPDR
-844 VWVAFQGGVAAHYD
+844 VWVAFLGGVAAHYD
-858 MQTEKWETVKVT
+858 MRTEKWETVKVT
-870 EAGIGTYIHDI
+870 EAGIGTYIEDI

-889 FSTESVGVKRYERST
+889 FSTRSVGVKRYERAT

-919 SGQWIATDGEGVW
+919 SGDWIATDGEGVW

-945 RVHGV
+945 RAHGV

-967 GLRADRTDYGQVGK
+967 GLRADRTDYGQVGE

-986 FGQSG
+986 FGGSG
-991 INRYDKVGK
+991 INRYDKTGK
-1000 SWTSFTHS
+1000 SWTSFTQS

-1017 AVVEDGDG
+1017 AIAEDGDG

-1032 KGVLKYSQAS
+1032 KGVLKYAQAS
-1042 GAWIAFTVEDGLI
+1042 GAWTAFTVEDGLV

-1121 SRYDKRYD
+1121 SRYDKHYD

-1145 NGDEEDEEDG
+1145 NEDEEDEEDG

-1210 RAVVEN
+1210 RAVVQN

-1274 NRAWAGTKTG
+1274 NRVWAGTKTG

-1289 LRQGTWTTFTQNS
+1289 LRQGTWTTFTQND

-1308 VSCITIDNEQVWF
+1308 VSCIIVDNEQVWF

-1336 WKVLTDADGLG
+1336 WKVLTEADGLG

-1353 MAIRGNQVWFGTFD
+1353 MAIRGDQVWFGTFD
-1367 KGITMWDK
+1367 KGVTMLDK
-1375 TTGQFTTFTKTDG
+1375 TTGQFTTFTKAEG

-1409 GGLTRYDSVTGT
+1409 GGLTRYDSLTGT

>member
-1 MQKINRNKK
+1 MQKTNKDEK
-10 ARRRENV
+10 TRRRENL
-17 KTRQCTPF
+17 KMRQCTPF

-35 GQGTHPFPQK
+35 GQGKHPFPQK

-57 LSHFPIFLLLVHLGC
+57 LSRFPIFLLLFHLGC
-72 GLNQIDLSE
+72 GITQVDQRAE
-81 KKSTILEEAAITQA
+81 KLTVLEEAAITQA
-95 AAEQALVSDNVRCV
+95 AAEQTLVSDNVRCV
-109 STSGNHVWV
+109 STSANHVWV

-123 VSVYHKADNLW
+123 VSVYHKADNRW
-134 TKLDREDGLLSND
+134 TKLDREDGLLSDD

-159 IGTTLGV
+159 IGTILGV
-166 SLYELE
+166 SFYDSE
-172 NKRWKKFQRRD
+172 NKRWRKFQRRD
-183 GLASNEVT
+183 GLASNKVT

-225 KDQFNVITAI
+225 KDQFNAITAV

-270 ENYIRHIALSPD
+270 ENHIRCIALSPD

-361 TALAVDGRDIWLGTY
+361 TALAVDGRDIWLATY

-381 RYDKSTDGWT
+381 RYDKLTDGWT

-412 ALWVGT
+412 ALWAGT
-418 NKGLSRYALREKTW
+418 NKGLSRYTFREKTW

-444 YITSLASDADDET
+444 YITSLASDAEDET
-457 LWVGTPLGLGKLEGG
+457 LWVGTPLGLGKLERG

-482 LVDNFVTCVVLSD
+482 LADNFVTCVSLSN

-510 ESSPSSPQSGEAGQ
+510 ESSPSSPQSGEDGQ

-532 RGITANQI
+532 QGITANQI
-540 SVDSRGLVDGFYV
+540 SVDSRGLVEGFYV

-560 GKWVTAVWAIDE
+560 GKWVTAVQAIDK

-584 KNATTDKFE
+584 KNAATDKFE

-616 TRNGLWVIRPSFYPP
+616 TRNGLRVIHGETS
-631 ASGGIR
+631 
-637 GVTRITDGLP
+637 THITDGLP

-662 IGTPGGVARSDGIR
+662 IGTPGGVARSDGVR
-676 VQQIFAMQPDGLL
+676 VQQIFTMQPDGLL
-689 HDNVQSIAVVD
+689 HDNVQSIAVVN

-706 TVAGIAVYKVEKNG
+706 TVAGIAVYEVEKNG
-720 WDKHTPYHD
+720 WAKHTPYHD

-738 RWMEL
+738 HWMEL
-743 DGHYLWVLNWAAS
+743 DGHYLWVLNWEAS
-756 PNGAILKF
+756 PNGTILKF

-770 WIEYTKDALPLSSEV
+770 WIEYTKDALPVSSEV
-785 PFITTIRRLAV
+785 AFITAIRRLAV

-830 GHYATLIELDGSNG
+830 GHHATLIELDGPNG

-858 MQTEKWETVKVT
+858 TRSEKWQTVKVT
-870 EAGIGTYIHDI
+870 EPGDGTSIEDI

-889 FSTESVGVKRYERST
+889 FSTRSIGVKRYERST

-919 SGQWIATDGEGVW
+919 SGDWIAADGEGVW
-932 TSGEGHYSWVRDR
+932 TSGGDHYSWVRDR
-945 RVHGV
+945 RAHGV

-1000 SWTSFTHS
+1000 SWTSFTRS
-1008 DGLPGSGVE
+1008 DGLPGSRIE
-1017 AVVEDGDG
+1017 AVAEDGDG

-1032 KGVLKYSQAS
+1032 KGVLKYAQAS
-1042 GAWIAFTVEDGLI
+1042 GAWTAFTIEDGLV

-1078 LSRYDKEKETWTSFT
+1078 LSRYDKEKEIWISFT

-1121 SRYDKRYD
+1121 SRYDKHYD

-1145 NGDEEDEEDG
+1145 NGDEEEEDG
-1155 EKEEKNE
+1155 DKEEDIKNE
-1162 LVDNNVIDLSVGR
+1162 LVDNNVIDLSVGK

-1210 RAVVEN
+1210 RAVAQN

-1274 NRAWAGTKTG
+1274 NRVWAGTKTG

-1308 VSCITIDNEQVWF
+1308 VSCIVIDKEQVWF
-1321 GSGRGVTVYDTLNET
+1321 GSGRGVTVYNTLNET

-1353 MAIRGNQVWFGTFD
+1353 MAIRGDQVWFGTFD

-1428 FDHDGI
+1428 FDHDGV

>member
-1 MQKINRNKK
+1 METL
-10 ARRRENV
+10 ENYALHFRSHV
-17 KTRQCTPF
+17 LRFTF
-25 LSKCGSMKVR
+25 YALSLF
-35 GQGTHPFPQK
+35 H
-45 LASSYTRFPVFL
+45 
-57 LSHFPIFLLLVHLGC
+57 IGC
-72 GLNQIDLSE
+72 GLTQIDPGE
-81 KKSTILEEAAITQA
+81 EKSTVLEEAVITQA

-109 STSGNHVWV
+109 STSAGHVWV

-123 VSVYHKADNLW
+123 VSVYHKADNRW
-134 TKLDREDGLLSND
+134 TKLDREDGLLSDD

-166 SLYELE
+166 SLYDLE
-172 NKRWKKFQRRD
+172 DKRWIKFQRRD
-183 GLASNEVT
+183 GLASNKVT
-191 AIAVDEKYIWVG
+191 AIAVDGNYIWVG

-225 KDQFNVITAI
+225 KDQFNAITAI

-259 WNAYTKEEGLV
+259 WNVYTKEEGLV
-270 ENYIRHIALSPD
+270 ENHIRYIALSPD

-331 SEDRG
+331 SADRG
-336 LRRYIT
+336 IRRYIA

-352 AQGLVSDHI
+352 TQGLVSDHI
-361 TALAVDGRDIWLGTY
+361 AALTVDGRNIWIGTY

-381 RYDKSTDGWT
+381 RYDKVTDGWT
-391 WYSRRDTLV
+391 WYSRRDTLA
-400 SNQVKSLVSTEG
+400 SNQVQSLVSTEG
-412 ALWVGT
+412 ALWAGT

-432 RTYTKADGLTTN
+432 RNYTKADGLTTN
-444 YITSLASDADDET
+444 YITSLTAGAEDGS
-457 LWVGTPLGLGKLEGG
+457 LWVGTPLGLGRLEGK
-472 RWRFYTEQHG
+472 RWRFYTERNG
-482 LVDNFVTCVVLSD
+482 LAHNFVTCVSVSN
-495 QVWVGTKGGLSVLMG
+495 QIWVGTKGGLNVLM
-510 ESSPSSPQSGEAGQ
+510 EEPPISSLQSGIE
-524 TRSIREST
+524 TVSEST
-532 RGITANQI
+532 NQQNW
-540 SVDSRGLVDGFYV
+540 SVEIPSIPDSSHRTFHA
-553 SRQPYLA
+553 SRSYLT
-560 GKWVTAVWAIDE
+560 GKWVTAVLVINK

-578 TEGLYR
+578 TEGVYWR
-584 KNATTDKFE
+584 NAATDRFE
-593 PFPVVTD
+593 LFPMVTD
-600 YVNTLASSPD
+600 YVNTLAFSPD
-610 GRLLVG
+610 GRMLVG
-616 TRNGLWVIRPSFYPP
+616 TRNGLWI
-631 ASGGIR
+631 IR
-637 GVTRITDGLP
+637 GEISTHITDGLP
-647 NLNVRA
+647 NPNVRA
-653 VALDGETIW
+653 IAVDKETIW
-662 IGTPGGVARSDGIR
+662 IGTPGGVARTDGAR
-676 VQQIFAMQPDGLL
+676 VQQIVTMQPDGLL
-689 HDNVQSIAVVD
+689 HNNVQSITVVD
-700 KQLFFG
+700 KQVFFG
-706 TVAGIAVYKVEKNG
+706 TVAGLAVYEVENDR
-720 WDKHTPYHD
+720 WDRHKPYHD
-729 TEILREDQT
+729 TEVLREDEA
-738 RWMEL
+738 RWIEL
-743 DGHYLWVLNWAAS
+743 DGHHLWAINWSAS

-770 WIEYTKDALPLSSEV
+770 WIEYTKDALPLSSEI
-785 PFITTIRRLAV
+785 PFITGIRRLAV
-796 GEKDVWCA
+796 GTEDVWCA

-813 NKVSDTWT
+813 NKASDTWM
-821 HFTRSSGLP
+821 HFTKSSGLP
-830 GHYATLIELDGSNG
+830 GHHATLIELDEPDG
-844 VWVAFQGGVAAHYD
+844 VWVAFLGGVAAHYD
-858 MQTEKWETVKVT
+858 MRTEKWETVKVT
-870 EAGIGTYIHDI
+870 EAGIGTYIEDI

-889 FSTESVGVKRYERST
+889 FSTRSVGVKRYERAT

-919 SGQWIATDGEGVW
+919 SGDWIATDGEGVW

-950 SYYRPDDD
+950 SYYRSDDD

-967 GLRADRTDYGQVGK
+967 GLRADRTDYGQVGE

-986 FGQSG
+986 FGRNG
-991 INRYDKVGK
+991 INRYDKAGK
-1000 SWTSFTHS
+1000 SWTSFTRS

-1017 AVVEDGDG
+1017 AIAEAGDG

-1032 KGVLKYSQAS
+1032 KGVLKYAQAS
-1042 GAWIAFTVEDGLI
+1042 GAWTAFTVEDGLV

-1064 KVDSKYVWVGTSRG
+1064 KVDSKYVWVGTSKG

-1111 YVWVGTHRGL
+1111 HVWVGTHRGL

-1145 NGDEEDEEDG
+1145 NEDEEDEEDG

-1210 RAVVEN
+1210 RAVVQN

-1274 NRAWAGTKTG
+1274 NRVWAGTKTG

-1289 LRQGTWTTFTQNS
+1289 LRQGTWTTFTQND

-1308 VSCITIDNEQVWF
+1308 VSCIIVDNEQVWF

-1336 WKVLTDADGLG
+1336 WKVLTEADGLG

-1353 MAIRGNQVWFGTFD
+1353 MAIRGDQVWFGTFD
-1367 KGITMWDK
+1367 KGVTMLDK
-1375 TTGQFTTFTKTDG
+1375 TTGQFTTFTKAEG

-1409 GGLTRYDSVTGT
+1409 GGLTRYDSLTGT

>member
-1 MQKINRNKK
+1 METL
-10 ARRRENV
+10 ENYALHFRSHV
-17 KTRQCTPF
+17 LRFTF
-25 LSKCGSMKVR
+25 YALSLF
-35 GQGTHPFPQK
+35 H
-45 LASSYTRFPVFL
+45 
-57 LSHFPIFLLLVHLGC
+57 IGC
-72 GLNQIDLSE
+72 GLIQIGPGE
-81 KKSTILEEAAITQA
+81 EKSTVLEEAVITQA

-109 STSGNHVWV
+109 STSTGHVWV

-123 VSVYHKADNLW
+123 VSVYHKADNRW
-134 TKLDREDGLLSND
+134 TKLDREDGLLSDD

-166 SLYELE
+166 SLYDLE
-172 NKRWKKFQRRD
+172 DKRWIKFQRRD
-183 GLASNEVT
+183 GLASNKVT
-191 AIAVDEKYIWVG
+191 AIAVDGNYIWVG

-225 KDQFNVITAI
+225 KDQFNAITAI

-251 RYDKPKDA
+251 RYDKSKDA
-259 WNAYTKEEGLV
+259 WNVYTKEEGLV
-270 ENYIRHIALSPD
+270 ENHIRHIALSPD

-331 SEDRG
+331 SADRG
-336 LRRYIT
+336 IRRYIA

-352 AQGLVSDHI
+352 TQGLVSNHI
-361 TALAVDGRDIWLGTY
+361 AALTVDGRNIWIGTY

-381 RYDKSTDGWT
+381 RYDKATDGWT
-391 WYSRRDTLV
+391 WYSRRDALA
-400 SNQVKSLVSTEG
+400 SNQVQSLVSTEG
-412 ALWVGT
+412 ALWAGT

-432 RTYTKADGLTTN
+432 RNYTKADGLTTN
-444 YITSLASDADDET
+444 YITSLTAGAEDGS
-457 LWVGTPLGLGKLEGG
+457 LWVGTPLGLGRLAGK
-472 RWRFYTEQHG
+472 RWRFYTERNG
-482 LVDNFVTCVVLSD
+482 LAHNFVTCVSVSN
-495 QVWVGTKGGLSVLMG
+495 QIWVGTKGGLNVLM
-510 ESSPSSPQSGEAGQ
+510 EEPPISSLQSGIE
-524 TRSIREST
+524 TVSEST
-532 RGITANQI
+532 NQQNWSMETPSI
-540 SVDSRGLVDGFYV
+540 PDSSHRTFHA
-553 SRQPYLA
+553 SRSYLT
-560 GKWVTAVWAIDE
+560 GKWVTAVLVINK

-578 TEGLYR
+578 PEGVYR
-584 KNATTDKFE
+584 RNAATDRFE
-593 PFPVVTD
+593 LFPVVTD
-600 YVNTLASSPD
+600 YVNTLVFSPD

-616 TRNGLWVIRPSFYPP
+616 TRNGLWIIHGETSTH
-631 ASGGIR
+631 I
-637 GVTRITDGLP
+637 INGLP
-647 NLNVRA
+647 NPNVRA
-653 VALDGETIW
+653 IAVDKETIW
-662 IGTPGGVARSDGIR
+662 IGTPGGVARTDGAR
-676 VQQIFAMQPDGLL
+676 VQQIVTMQPDGLL
-689 HDNVQSIAVVD
+689 HNNVQSITVVD
-700 KQLFFG
+700 KQVFFG
-706 TVAGIAVYKVEKNG
+706 TVAGLAVYEVENDR
-720 WDKHTPYHD
+720 WDRHKPYHD
-729 TEILREDQT
+729 TEVLREDEA
-738 RWMEL
+738 RWIEL
-743 DGHYLWVLNWAAS
+743 DGHHLWAINWSAS

-770 WIEYTKDALPLSSEV
+770 WIEYTKDALPLSSEI
-785 PFITTIRRLAV
+785 PFITGIRRLAV
-796 GEKDVWCA
+796 GTEDVWCA

-813 NKVSDTWT
+813 NKASDTWM
-821 HFTRSSGLP
+821 HFTKSSGLP
-830 GHYATLIELDGSNG
+830 GHHATLIELDEPDR
-844 VWVAFQGGVAAHYD
+844 VWVAFLGGVAAHYD
-858 MQTEKWETVKVT
+858 MRTEKWETVKVT
-870 EAGIGTYIHDI
+870 EAGIGTYIEDI

-889 FSTESVGVKRYERST
+889 FSTRSVGVKRYERAT

-919 SGQWIATDGEGVW
+919 SGDWIATDGEGVW

-967 GLRADRTDYGQVGK
+967 GLRADRTDYGQVGE

-986 FGQSG
+986 FGRSG
-991 INRYDKVGK
+991 INRYDKAGK
-1000 SWTSFTHS
+1000 SWTSFTRS

-1017 AVVEDGDG
+1017 AIAEDGDG

-1032 KGVLKYSQAS
+1032 KGVLKYAQAS
-1042 GAWIAFTVEDGLI
+1042 GAWTAFTVEDGLV

-1111 YVWVGTHRGL
+1111 HVWVGTHRGL

-1145 NGDEEDEEDG
+1145 NEEEEDEEDG

-1210 RAVVEN
+1210 RAVVQN
-1216 RSDVWIGTKNGIS
+1216 RSDVWVGTKNGIS

-1274 NRAWAGTKTG
+1274 NRVWAGTKTG

-1289 LRQGTWTTFTQNS
+1289 LRQGTWTTFTQND

-1308 VSCITIDNEQVWF
+1308 VSCIIVDNEQVWF

-1336 WKVLTDADGLG
+1336 WKVLTEADGLG

-1353 MAIRGNQVWFGTFD
+1353 MAIRGDQVWFGTFD
-1367 KGITMWDK
+1367 KGVTMLDK
-1375 TTGQFTTFTKTDG
+1375 TTGQFTTFTKAEG

-1409 GGLTRYDSVTGT
+1409 GGLTRYDSLTGT

>member
-1 MQKINRNKK
+1 MRKISKDEK
-10 ARRRENV
+10 TRRRENA
-17 KTRQCTPF
+17 KTRQFTPF
-25 LSKCGSMKVR
+25 LSMCGSVEATGREKCS
-35 GQGTHPFPQK
+35 H
-45 LASSYTRFPVFL
+45 TRFLVFL
-57 LSHFPIFLLLVHLGC
+57 LSCYPVFILLFHLGC
-72 GLNQIDLSE
+72 GLTQIDLSE
-81 KKSTILEEAAITQA
+81 KKSAGLEEAAITQTA
-95 AAEQALVSDNVRCV
+95 VEQALVSDNVRCV
-109 STSGNHVWV
+109 STSVDYIWV

-123 VSVYHKADNLW
+123 VSVYHKGDNRW
-134 TKLDREDGLLSND
+134 TKLDREEGLLSDD
-147 VTAIAADGESVW
+147 VTAIATDEKFVW

-166 SLYELE
+166 SLYDLE
-172 NKRWKKFQRRD
+172 TKRWAKFQRRD
-183 GLASNEVT
+183 GLASNRVT
-191 AIAVDEKYIWVG
+191 AIAVDGNYIWVG
-203 TDAGISRY
+203 TEAGISRY
-211 DKTTGAWALQREKD
+211 DKTTGAWALQQEKD
-225 KDQFNVITAI
+225 KVQFNVITAV

-259 WNAYTKEEGLV
+259 WNTYTKEEGLV
-270 ENYIRHIALSPD
+270 ENHIRYIAVSPD

-331 SEDRG
+331 SADRG
-336 LRRYIT
+336 IRRYIT

-361 TALAVDGRDIWLGTY
+361 TALAVDGRNIWIGTY

-381 RYDKSTDGWT
+381 RYDKVTDGWT
-391 WYSRRDTLV
+391 WYSKRDTLV
-400 SNQVKSLVSTEG
+400 SNQIKALVSTG
-412 ALWVGT
+412 KALWVGT

-432 RTYTKADGLTTN
+432 KTYTKADGLTTN
-444 YITSLASDADDET
+444 YITSLVGDANDGT
-457 LWVGTPLGLGKLEGG
+457 LWVGTSLGLGRLEEE
-472 RWRFYTEQHG
+472 RWRFYTERNG
-482 LVDNFVTCVVLSD
+482 LANNFVTCISGTN
-495 QVWVGTKGGLSVLMG
+495 QVWVGTKGGLNVLMG
-510 ESSPSSPQSGEAGQ
+510 TSQVPNPSRF
-524 TRSIREST
+524 T
-532 RGITANQI
+532 
-540 SVDSRGLVDGFYV
+540 FHV
-553 SRQPYLA
+553 SRQPYLTD
-560 GKWVTAVWAIDE
+560 KWVTAVLAIDE

-584 KNATTDKFE
+584 KNTATDKFE

-600 YVNTLASSPD
+600 YVNTLVFSPE

-616 TRNGLWVIRPSFYPP
+616 TRNGLWIIHGE
-631 ASGGIR
+631 ASTHIA
-637 GVTRITDGLP
+637 DGLP

-653 VALDGETIW
+653 VALNGGTIW
-662 IGTPGGVARSDGIR
+662 LGTPGGVARTDGIR
-676 VQQIFAMQPDGLL
+676 VQQIFTMQPDGLL
-689 HDNVQSIAVVD
+689 HDNVQSITVAD

-706 TVAGIAVYKVEKNG
+706 TVAGVAVYEIEEDR
-720 WDKHTPYHD
+720 WEKHTPYQS
-729 TEILREDQT
+729 TEILREDEA

-743 DGHYLWVLNWAAS
+743 DGHHLWVLNWSAS

-764 DRRTDT
+764 DQRTDT
-770 WIEYTKDALPLSSEV
+770 WLEYTKDALPISSEV
-785 PFITTIRRLAV
+785 PFITAVRRLAV
-796 GEKDVWCA
+796 GTENIWCA

-821 HFTRSSGLP
+821 HFTKSSGLP
-830 GHYATLIELDGSNG
+830 GHHATLIELDEPHG
-844 VWVAFQGGVAAHYD
+844 VWVAFLGGVAAYYD
-858 MQTEKWETVKVT
+858 MQTEKWESVQVT
-870 EAGIGTYIHDI
+870 EAGPGTYIEDI

-889 FSTESVGVKRYERST
+889 FSTNGVGVKRYERAT
-904 KTWRSYTEAQGMASR
+904 KSWLSYTEAQGMASR
-919 SGQWIATDGEGVW
+919 SGQWIAADGEGVW
-932 TSGEGHYSWVRDR
+932 TSGGSSYSWVSDR
-945 RVHGV
+945 GTSGV
-950 SYYRPDDD
+950 SYYQPIDD
-958 TWTIYDRRE
+958 TWIIYDRRK
-967 GLRADRTDYGQVGK
+967 GLRVNWTRYGQVSD

-986 FGQSG
+986 FGWEG
-991 INRYDKVGK
+991 INRYDKAGK
-1000 SWTSFTHS
+1000 SWASFTRS
-1008 DGLPGSGVE
+1008 DGLPESSVE
-1017 AVVEDGDG
+1017 AVGEDSDG
-1025 FWVGTVN
+1025 FWVGTGSD
-1032 KGVLKYSQAS
+1032 GVLKYSQAS
-1042 GAWIAFTVEDGLI
+1042 GAWTTFIVEDGLV

-1064 KVDSKYVWVGTSRG
+1064 KVDTKYVWVGTSKG
-1078 LSRYDKEKETWTSFT
+1078 LSRYDKEKQIWTSFT

-1100 RRAVAVATDSR
+1100 RRAVAVASDSR

-1129 RWKHFQK
+1129 GWKHFQQ
-1136 SEEERDEED
+1136 SQEESGRDEED
-1145 NGDEEDEEDG
+1145 NGDEEEEDETG

-1162 LVDNNVIDLSVGR
+1162 LVDNNVIDLSVDK
-1175 RYVWIATEGGVGRYD
+1175 RYIWVATEGGVGRYD

-1229 KHSILSDD
+1229 KHSILSED

-1245 AAIEILPTV
+1245 AAIEILTTV
-1254 EGKYA
+1254 EGKYT

-1269 LAVDE
+1269 LAVNDSHV
-1274 NRAWAGTKTG
+1274 WAGTKTG

-1289 LRQGTWTTFTQNS
+1289 LRQGTWTTFTQKD

-1321 GSGRGVTVYDTLNET
+1321 GSGRGVTVYDTLNKT
-1336 WKVLTDADGLG
+1336 WKILTEADGLG
-1347 SNLITS
+1347 SNLVTS
-1353 MAIRGNQVWFGTFD
+1353 MAIRGDQVWFGTFD
-1367 KGITMWDK
+1367 KGVTVLDK
-1375 TTGQFTTFTKTDG
+1375 TTGQFTTFTKADG

-1409 GGLTRYDSVTGT
+1409 GGLTRYDSLTGT
-1421 WTVYTER
+1421 WTIYTER

>member
-1 MQKINRNKK
+1 MRKIDKNMKTG
-10 ARRRENV
+10 RRENV
-17 KTRQCTPF
+17 KTR
-25 LSKCGSMKVR
+25 GR
-35 GQGTHPFPQK
+35 
-45 LASSYTRFPVFL
+45 L
-57 LSHFPIFLLLVHLGC
+57 LSRCSIVLLFCFQVFILLFYVGC
-72 GLNQIDLSE
+72 GLTQIDSGE
-81 KKSTILEEAAITQA
+81 EKSTVLEEAVITQA

-109 STSGNHVWV
+109 STSADHIWV

-123 VSVYHKADNLW
+123 VSVYHKADNRW
-134 TKLDREDGLLSND
+134 TKLDREDGLLSDD
-147 VTAIAADGESVW
+147 VTAIAADGQSVW

-166 SLYELE
+166 SLYDPDSSG
-172 NKRWKKFQRRD
+172 RWTNFQRRD
-183 GLASNEVT
+183 GLASNKVT
-191 AIAVDEKYIWVG
+191 AIAVDGNHIWVG
-203 TDAGISRY
+203 TEAGISRY
-211 DKTTGAWALQREKD
+211 NKTTRAWALQREKD
-225 KDQFNVITAI
+225 KDRFNAITAV

-259 WNAYTKEEGLV
+259 WNTYTKEEGLV
-270 ENYIRHIALSPD
+270 ENHIRYIALSSD

-331 SEDRG
+331 SADRG
-336 LRRYIT
+336 IRRYIV

-352 AQGLVSDHI
+352 MQGLVSDHI
-361 TALAVDGRDIWLGTY
+361 TALAVDGRNIWIGTY

-381 RYDKSTDGWT
+381 QYDKVTDGWT
-391 WYSRRDTLV
+391 WYSKRDTLV
-400 SNQVKSLVSTEG
+400 SNQVKSLVSIGG
-412 ALWVGT
+412 ALWAGT

-432 RTYTKADGLTTN
+432 RTYTKADGLMTN
-444 YITSLASDADDET
+444 YITALAGDAEDGT
-457 LWVGTPLGLGKLEGG
+457 LWAGTPLGLGRLEDE
-472 RWRFYTEQHG
+472 RWRFYTERNG
-482 LVDNFVTCVVLSD
+482 LVNNFVTCVSPAD
-495 QVWVGTKGGLSVLMG
+495 KIWVATKGGLNVL
-510 ESSPSSPQSGEAGQ
+510 EPPISSLHSGIE
-524 TRSIREST
+524 TVSEST
-532 RGITANQI
+532 NWQNSSIVNPPAPDSSRITFH
-540 SVDSRGLVDGFYV
+540 SSR
-553 SRQPYLA
+553 SYLT
-560 GKWVTAVWAIDE
+560 GKWVTAVLAIDQ

-584 KNATTDKFE
+584 RDVATDKFE

-600 YVNTLASSPD
+600 YVNTLAFSPD

-616 TRNGLWVIRPSFYPP
+616 TRNGLWMISGE
-631 ASGGIR
+631 AS
-637 GVTRITDGLP
+637 THITDGLP
-647 NLNVRA
+647 SLNVRV
-653 VALDGETIW
+653 VAIDEETIW
-662 IGTPGGVARSDGIR
+662 VGTPGGVARSDGIGVQR
-676 VQQIFAMQPDGLL
+676 VFTMQPDGLL
-689 HDNVQSIAVVD
+689 HNNVQSITVVD
-700 KQLFFG
+700 KQVFFG
-706 TVAGIAVYKVEKNG
+706 TVAGLAVYEVENDR
-720 WDKHTPYHD
+720 WDRHKPYHD
-729 TEILREDQT
+729 TEVLREDEV
-738 RWMEL
+738 RWIEL
-743 DGHYLWVLNWAAS
+743 DGHHLWALNWSAS

-770 WIEYTKDALPLSSEV
+770 WIEYTKDALPLSSEI
-785 PFITTIRRLAV
+785 PFITGIRRLAV
-796 GEKDVWCA
+796 GAEDVWCA

-813 NKVSDTWT
+813 NKASDTWT

-830 GHYATLIELDGSNG
+830 GHYATLIELDGPNG
-844 VWVAFQGGVAAHYD
+844 IWVAFQGGVAAHYD
-858 MQTEKWETVKVT
+858 TRTEKWETVKVT
-870 EAGIGTYIHDI
+870 EAGAGTNIEDI

-889 FSTESVGVKRYERST
+889 FSTNSVGVKRYERAT

-919 SGQWIATDGEGVW
+919 FGQWIAADGEGVW
-932 TSGEGHYSWVRDR
+932 TSGRSSYSWVRDR
-945 RVHGV
+945 GTSGV
-950 SYYRPDDD
+950 SYYHPTED
-958 TWTIYDRRE
+958 TWTIYDRRK
-967 GLRADRTDYGQVGK
+967 GLRAGGMEYGQVGK
-981 DYVWC
+981 NYVWC
-986 FGQSG
+986 FGWGG
-991 INRYDKVGK
+991 INRYDKTGK
-1000 SWTSFTHS
+1000 LWTSFTRS
-1008 DGLPGSGVE
+1008 DGLPRSGVE
-1017 AVVEDGDG
+1017 AVAEDSDG
-1025 FWVGTVN
+1025 FWVGTGD
-1032 KGVLKYSQAS
+1032 KGVLKYAQAS
-1042 GAWIAFTVEDGLI
+1042 GAWTAFSVEDGLI
-1055 HDSVWRYQL
+1055 HDSIWRYQL
-1064 KVDSKYVWVGTSRG
+1064 KVDSKYVWAGTSRG
-1078 LSRYDKEKETWTSFT
+1078 LSRYDKEKGTWTSFT
-1093 KPTTLAD
+1093 KPATLAD
-1100 RRAVAVATDSR
+1100 RRAVAVDTDSR
-1111 YVWVGTHRGL
+1111 YVWIGTHRGL

-1145 NGDEEDEEDG
+1145 NGDGEDDDEDKEEDI
-1155 EKEEKNE
+1155 KNE

-1269 LAVDE
+1269 LAVDD
-1274 NRAWAGTKTG
+1274 NRVWAGTKTG
-1284 VSLYA
+1284 VSVYA
-1289 LRQGTWTTFTQNS
+1289 LKQGTWTTFTQKD

-1308 VSCITIDNEQVWF
+1308 VSCITIDKERVWF
-1321 GSGRGVTVYDTLNET
+1321 GSGRGVTIYDTVNET
-1336 WKVLTDADGLG
+1336 WKILTEADGLG

-1353 MAIRGNQVWFGTFD
+1353 MAIRENQVWFGTFD
-1367 KGITMWDK
+1367 KGVTMLDK
-1375 TTGQFTTFTKTDG
+1375 TTGQFTTFTTADG

-1409 GGLTRYDSVTGT
+1409 GGLTRYDSLTGT

-1428 FDHDGI
+1428 FDHDDI

>member
-1 MQKINRNKK
+1 MRKINKDEK
-10 ARRRENV
+10 TRRRENV
-17 KTRQCTPF
+17 KTRE
-25 LSKCGSMKVR
+25 R
-35 GQGTHPFPQK
+35 
-45 LASSYTRFPVFL
+45 L
-57 LSHFPIFLLLVHLGC
+57 LSRCPVVLILLFYLGC
-72 GLNQIDLSE
+72 STTQVDRREE
-81 KKSTILEEAAITQA
+81 KSVVPEEAAIAQT

-109 STSGNHVWV
+109 STSANHVWI

-123 VSVYHKADNLW
+123 VSVYHKVDKRW
-134 TKLDREDGLLSND
+134 TKLDREDGLLSDD
-147 VTAIAADGESVW
+147 VTAIAADGKSVW

-172 NKRWKKFQRRD
+172 TKHWTKFQRRD
-183 GLASNEVT
+183 GLASNKVT
-191 AIAVDEKYIWVG
+191 AIAADGNYIWVG
-203 TDAGISRY
+203 TQAGISRY

-225 KDQFNVITAI
+225 KDEFNVITEI

-259 WNAYTKEEGLV
+259 WNTYTTEEGVV
-270 ENYIRHIALSPD
+270 ENHIRCIALSPD

-331 SEDRG
+331 SADRG
-336 LRRYIT
+336 IRRYIT

-352 AQGLVSDHI
+352 ARGLVSDHI
-361 TALAVDGRDIWLGTY
+361 TSLVIDGRTIWIGTY

-381 RYDKSTDGWT
+381 RYDKVTDGWT
-391 WYSRRDTLV
+391 WYSKRDMLASNQIKTLV
-400 SNQVKSLVSTEG
+400 STG
-412 ALWVGT
+412 DALWVGT

-432 RTYTKADGLTTN
+432 KNYTKADGLTTN
-444 YITSLASDADDET
+444 YMTALAGDANDGT
-457 LWVGTPLGLGKLEGG
+457 LWVGTPLGLGKLEKE
-472 RWRFYTEQHG
+472 RWRFYTEQNG
-482 LVDNFVTCVVLSD
+482 LANNFVTCISLSNH
-495 QVWVGTKGGLSVLMG
+495 VWVGTKGGLSVLMG
-510 ESSPSSPQSGEAGQ
+510 TSRVPNPSRF
-524 TRSIREST
+524 T
-532 RGITANQI
+532 
-540 SVDSRGLVDGFYV
+540 FHV

-560 GKWVTAVWAIDE
+560 GKWVTAVLAIGE

-578 TEGLYR
+578 AEGLYR
-584 KNATTDKFE
+584 RDATIDKFV
-593 PFPVVTD
+593 PFPMVAD
-600 YVNTLASSPD
+600 YVNTLAFSPD
-610 GRLLVG
+610 GRLFVG
-616 TRNGLWVIRPSFYPP
+616 TRNGLWVIRAPFYPP

-637 GVTRITDGLP
+637 GVTHITEGLP
-647 NLNVRA
+647 NLNVRTIA
-653 VALDGETIW
+653 IDGKTIW
-662 IGTPGGVARSDGIR
+662 VGTPRGVARSDGASVQR
-676 VQQIFAMQPDGLL
+676 VFTMQPEGLL
-689 HDNVQSIAVVD
+689 HNNVQSIAVVG
-700 KQLFFG
+700 KQVFFG
-706 TVAGIAVYKVEKNG
+706 TVAGLAVYEMEEDR
-720 WDKHTPYHD
+720 WEKHTPYHD
-729 TEILREDQT
+729 TEILREDEA

-743 DGHYLWVLNWAAS
+743 DGHHLWVLNWAAS

-770 WIEYTKDALPLSSEV
+770 WLEYTKDALPLSSEV
-785 PFITTIRRLAV
+785 PFITAVRRLAV
-796 GEKDVWCA
+796 GTENIWCA

-821 HFTRSSGLP
+821 HFTKSSGLP
-830 GHYATLIELDGSNG
+830 GHHATLIEVDEPNG
-844 VWVAFQGGVAAHYD
+844 VWVAFLGGVAAHYD
-858 MQTEKWETVKVT
+858 TRTEKWESVQVT
-870 EAGIGTYIHDI
+870 EAGPGTYIEDI

-889 FSTESVGVKRYERST
+889 FSTNGVGVKRYERAT
-904 KTWRSYTEAQGMASR
+904 KTWQSYTEAQGMASR
-919 SGQWIATDGEGVW
+919 AGQWIAADGEGVW
-932 TSGEGHYSWVRDR
+932 TSGGSSYSWVSDR
-945 RVHGV
+945 GTSGV
-950 SYYRPDDD
+950 SYYQPTDD
-958 TWTIYDRRE
+958 TWTIYDRRK
-967 GLRADRTDYGQVGK
+967 GLRVNWTRYGQVSE

-986 FGQSG
+986 FGWEG
-991 INRYDKVGK
+991 INRYDKTGK

-1008 DGLPGSGVE
+1008 DGLPESSVE
-1017 AVVEDGDG
+1017 AISEDSDG
-1025 FWVGTVN
+1025 FWVATGSE
-1032 KGVLKYSQAS
+1032 GVLKYSQAS
-1042 GAWIAFTVEDGLI
+1042 GAWTIYTVEDGLV

-1064 KVDSKYVWVGTSRG
+1064 KADAKYVWVGTSRG

-1111 YVWVGTHRGL
+1111 YVWVGTHRGM

-1129 RWKHFQK
+1129 KWKHFQR

-1145 NGDEEDEEDG
+1145 NGDEAEDDEEEG

-1162 LVDNNVIDLSVGR
+1162 LVDNNVIDLSVDR
-1175 RYVWIATEGGVGRYD
+1175 RYIWIATEGGVGRYD

-1229 KHSILSDD
+1229 KHSILSED

-1269 LAVDE
+1269 LAVNDSHV
-1274 NRAWAGTKTG
+1274 WAGTKTG
-1284 VSLYA
+1284 VSLYT
-1289 LRQGTWTTFTQNS
+1289 LRQGTWTTFTQKK

-1308 VSCITIDNEQVWF
+1308 VSCITIDDGQVWF
-1321 GSGRGVTVYDTLNET
+1321 GSGRGVTVYDTVNET
-1336 WKVLTDADGLG
+1336 WKILTEADGLG

-1353 MAIRGNQVWFGTFD
+1353 MAIRGDWVWFGTFD
-1367 KGITMWDK
+1367 KGVTMLDK
-1375 TTGQFTTFTKTDG
+1375 TTGQFTTFTKADG

-1409 GGLTRYDSVTGT
+1409 GGLTRYDSLTDT

>member
-1 MQKINRNKK
+1 MQRIDKNRE
-10 ARRRENV
+10 A
-17 KTRQCTPF
+17 
-25 LSKCGSMKVR
+25 R
-35 GQGTHPFPQK
+35 GQQ
-45 LASSYTRFPVFL
+45 LARWPLVL
-57 LSHFPIFLLLVHLGC
+57 LSFFQVFQLLFHFGC
-72 GLNQIDLSE
+72 GLTQIDPSE
-81 KKSTILEEAAITQA
+81 KRSVPLEEAAITQA
-95 AAEQALVSDNVRCV
+95 AAEQTLVSDNVRCV
-109 STSGNHVWV
+109 STSTNHVWV

-123 VSVYHKADNLW
+123 VSVYHKADNRW
-134 TKLDREDGLLSND
+134 TKLDREDGLLSDD
-147 VTAIAADGESVW
+147 VTAIAADGKTVW

-166 SLYELE
+166 VLYDLE
-172 NKRWKKFQRRD
+172 TKRWTKFQRRD
-183 GLASNEVT
+183 GLASNKVT
-191 AIAVDEKYIWVG
+191 AIAVDGNYIWIG
-203 TDAGISRY
+203 TEAGISRY
-211 DKTTGAWALQREKD
+211 DKTTEAWALQQEKD
-225 KDQFNVITAI
+225 KEQLNIITAV

-259 WNAYTKEEGLV
+259 WNTYTEEEGLV
-270 ENYIRHIALSPD
+270 ENHIRYIALSAD

-331 SEDRG
+331 SADRG
-336 LRRYIT
+336 IRRYIT

-361 TALAVDGRDIWLGTY
+361 TGLTVDGRNIWIGTY

-381 RYDKSTDGWT
+381 QYDKVTDGWT
-391 WYSRRDTLV
+391 WYSKRDILV
-400 SNQVKSLVSTEG
+400 SNQVKTLAATRDT
-412 ALWVGT
+412 LWVGT
-418 NKGLSRYALREKTW
+418 NKGLSRYSLLEKTW
-432 RTYTKADGLTTN
+432 TPYTKADGLTTN
-444 YITSLASDADDET
+444 YITALVGDVNDEA
-457 LWVGTPLGLGKLEGG
+457 LWVGTPLGLGRMEGE
-472 RWRFYTEQHG
+472 RWCFYTEQDG
-482 LVDNFVTCVVLSD
+482 LLDNFVTCISRSNH
-495 QVWVGTKGGLSVLMG
+495 VWIGTKTGLSVLMAELPTASAQPRNG
-510 ESSPSSPQSGEAGQ
+510 QQIPTDSYSQSGQAE
-524 TRSIREST
+524 TRKI
-532 RGITANQI
+532 
-540 SVDSRGLVDGFYV
+540 VDSRGLAQDFHA
-553 SRQPYLA
+553 SRSYLT
-560 GKWVTAVWAIDE
+560 GKWVTAVLAMDGA
-572 EVWAGT
+572 VWAGT

-584 KNATTDKFE
+584 RDTGTDKFE
-593 PFPVVTD
+593 PFPIVKD
-600 YVNTLASSPD
+600 YVNTLVLVPD

-616 TRNGLWVIRPSFYPP
+616 TRNGLWVIQGEMS
-631 ASGGIR
+631 
-637 GVTRITDGLP
+637 THITDGLP
-647 NLNVRA
+647 NLNVRT
-653 VALDGETIW
+653 VAPEGETIW
-662 IGTPGGVARSDGIR
+662 IGTPGGVARADGTT
-676 VQQIFAMQPDGLL
+676 VQQAFTMQPDGLL

-700 KQLFFG
+700 KQIFFG
-706 TVAGIAVYKVEKNG
+706 TVAGLAVYEIEEDR
-720 WDKHTPYHD
+720 WERHTPYQD
-729 TEILREDQT
+729 TEILREDEG

-743 DGHYLWVLNWAAS
+743 DGHHLWVLNWAAS

-785 PFITTIRRLAV
+785 PFITAVRRLAV
-796 GEKDVWCA
+796 GTENVWCA

-813 NKVSDTWT
+813 NKLSDTWA
-821 HFTRSSGLP
+821 HFTKSSGLP
-830 GHYATLIELDGSNG
+830 GHHATLIEVDEPNG
-844 VWVAFQGGVAAHYD
+844 VWVAFLGGVAAHYD
-858 MQTEKWETVKVT
+858 TRTEKWESMQVT
-870 EAGIGTYIHDI
+870 EAGPGTYIEDI

-889 FSTESVGVKRYERST
+889 FSTNGVGVKRYERAT

-919 SGQWIATDGEGVW
+919 AGRWIAADGEGVW
-932 TSGEGHYSWVRDR
+932 TSGGSSYSWVRDR
-945 RVHGV
+945 ETGGV
-950 SYYRPDDD
+950 SYYRPTDD
-958 TWTIYDRRE
+958 TWTIYDRRK
-967 GLRADRTDYGQVGK
+967 GLRVKRTMYGQVGE
-981 DYVWC
+981 DYVWS
-986 FGQSG
+986 FGWSG
-991 INRYDKVGK
+991 INRYDKAGK
-1000 SWTSFTHS
+1000 SWASFTHS
-1008 DGLPGSGVE
+1008 DGLPESSIE
-1017 AVVEDGDG
+1017 AISEDSDG
-1025 FWVGTVN
+1025 FWVGTGS

-1042 GAWIAFTVEDGLI
+1042 GAWTVYTVDDGLV

-1064 KVDSKYVWVGTSRG
+1064 KVDAKHVWAGTSRG
-1078 LSRYDKEKETWTSFT
+1078 LSRYDKDKGTWTSFT

-1129 RWKHFQK
+1129 RWRHFQK
-1136 SEEERDEED
+1136 SEDERDEEEG
-1145 NGDEEDEEDG
+1145 NGDEEEDDEEEG
-1155 EKEEKNE
+1155 KKEEKNE
-1162 LVDNNVIDLSVGR
+1162 LVDNNVIDLSVGQ

-1245 AAIEILPTV
+1245 AAIEILPAV

-1269 LAVDE
+1269 LAVND
-1274 NRAWAGTKTG
+1274 NRVWVGTKTG
-1284 VSLYA
+1284 VSLYT
-1289 LRQGTWTTFTQNS
+1289 LGQGTWTTFTQKD
-1302 GLASDE
+1302 GLANDE
-1308 VSCITIDNEQVWF
+1308 VSCIVIDQEQVWF
-1321 GSGRGVTVYDTLNET
+1321 GSGRGVTVYDTVNQT
-1336 WKVLTDADGLG
+1336 WKTVTEADGLG

-1367 KGITMWDK
+1367 KGVTRLDK
-1375 TTGQFTTFTKTDG
+1375 TTGRFTTFTKNDG

-1401 DYLWFGTH
+1401 DYVWFGTH
-1409 GGLTRYDSVTGT
+1409 GGLTRYDSLTDT